1 MANTGI
7 FDNDLI
13 LPGVI
18 TEIVPDYAQD
28 YDTSE
33 FGSTESVTIIGTA
46 FNGPVGKV
54 VPIASPEHAKYI
66 FGDSF
71 DATTRR
77 EASLVAEIYDAWER
91 GCRTIYGIRVSGKE
105 IYNDYHFATETN
117 LKLRV
122 SGIFPSNLNKE
133 VYLNYAANQAEN
145 GDAGVIRVYKPVD
158 RANMKEKIQGLVFNE
173 SEMLVTDIKLAGY
186 GITKDSRLVDVINIV
201 NEIESNNVIRLSIVD
216 ENGADVTASSK
227 EAQSLCLGVMFP
239 GVYVIGRDKV
249 AADVTVKT
257 DIDYVLSGTRKP
269 HTNYKESIWTELIV
283 NSDVN
288 SGYPLFAKASNDL
301 SALLPVAA
309 DINGEWLKPVGVID
323 KIAVKNKVDYEE
335 VELDE
340 FDLYQR
346 LGSGYAQTAHI
357 VALKNSSDD
366 GIRGYKVAVPDSNDV
381 NRVVGINDGIYS
393 MLENHSTN
401 YTVLASANAETKI
414 AGKLPRKDAF
424 RKRKA
429 GVINLEDTSTP
440 VIELTA
446 KINERDFSE
455 AKTVSVEIVS
465 VEEEIDQAEILA
477 KLDTSIKAK
486 RVIAENKAALALSE
500 VDLVSSESKAVVN
513 EKAQKLKLNVRA
525 AAAAA
530 AEASKYA
537 EGTIVVEYNNDNY
550 TVKVVKNGQL
560 EAYTEDGIYLIEKDN
575 ALVLL
580 ESKSKTVSKKNVEE
594 GTSFIATNGTI
605 ANVYTVGASNEIT
618 PVSVLAQLAN
628 EELEEDYTLCYVEDL
643 QTELVVKVFST
654 EAQWMTY
661 GELVDK
667 LNEDTVF
674 SKYFSAIALTPDTEV
689 GEKAEGTGKDKG
701 DIYFDTTMYI
711 PYTTS
716 DNFARHLAQHC
727 VYTSLKTFP
736 THGIIGC
743 AKLNGVNLSTIAD
756 RVNEIL
762 ALDLDLYA
770 KRPNGNNMLN
780 NNNMPHP
787 IGRCISIPFM
797 QYTVTTG
804 NGYNYVSNGAAG
816 YAGMVST
823 LSADKSSTNQPI
835 NLPTLAFELSN
846 YQLSK
851 LTGKG
856 IVTVK
861 KTTNGTVIT
870 DGITMAPVDSAYRRL
885 STSKVINVVDA
896 SLREVIAPYI
906 GSQDNLANRNSMNTA
921 ITSVLNKLKE
931 NLISYYKFKIVSD
944 EASARLGIVK
954 IQYTIIPY
962 NEIKEVRNTVSVQET
977 N

>member
-1 MANTGI
+1 MATTGI

-18 TEIVPDYAQD
+18 TEIIPDYAQD

-54 VPIASPEHAKYI
+54 VPIFSPEHAKYI

-71 DATTRR
+71 DAKTRR
-77 EASLVAEIYDAWER
+77 EANLVPEIYDAWGR
-91 GCRTIYGIRVSGKE
+91 GCRTIYAIRVSGKE
-105 IYNDYHFATETN
+105 IYKDYQFATETK

-122 SGIFPSNLNKE
+122 SGIFPSNENKD
-133 VYLNYAANQAEN
+133 VFLNYAANQSEN
-145 GDAGVIRVYKPVD
+145 SDAGVIRIFKPAD
-158 RANMKEKIQGLVFNE
+158 RANMREKMQGLVLNQ
-173 SEMLVTDIKLAGY
+173 SEMLITDIKLAGY

-201 NEIESNNVIRLSIVD
+201 NGAESNNVLRLAIVD

-227 EAQSLCLGVMFP
+227 EAQSLCVGVMFP
-239 GVYVIGRDKV
+239 GVYTIGRDK
-249 AADVTVKT
+249 AAEGVTVKT
-257 DIDYVLSGTRKP
+257 QVDYVLASKAKP
-269 HTNYKESIWTELIV
+269 HTNYREAIWKELNV

-288 SGYPLFAKASNDL
+288 TEFPLFAKAMNDL
-301 SALLPVAA
+301 SALLPTSA
-309 DINGEWLKPVGVID
+309 DINGEWLKAVGMID
-323 KIAVKNKVDYEE
+323 KIAIKNKVDYEE

-346 LGSGYAQTAHI
+346 LGSGYAQTAQI
-357 VALKNSSDD
+357 VALKGAMDSHV
-366 GIRGYKVAVPDSNDV
+366 RGYKVTVPDSNNV
-381 NRVVGINDGIYS
+381 NRVIGIEDGIYS

-414 AGKLPRKDAF
+414 SGKLPRKDVF
-424 RKRKA
+424 KKRKA
-429 GVINLEDTSTP
+429 GTFKLSDSGVQ
-440 VIELTA
+440 VIEIAT
-446 KINERDFSE
+446 KINEKDFSDSK
-455 AKTVSVEIVS
+455 AVKIVIKSVEQA
-465 VEEEIDQAEILA
+465 IDQAAIL
-477 KLDTSIKAK
+477 KNLDTSIKARRIVGIK
-486 RVIAENKAALALSE
+486 SE
-500 VDLVSSESKAVVN
+500 GES
-513 EKAQKLKLNVRA
+513 A
-525 AAAAA
+525 AA
-530 AEASKYA
+530 KYA
-537 EGTIVVEYNNDNY
+537 EGTLVAVD
-550 TVKVVKNGQL
+550 TSLKKVVKG
-560 EAYTEDGIYLIEKDN
+560 
-575 ALVLL
+575 ALVS
-580 ESKSKTVSKKNVEE
+580 ESVNGYFLADTDDGLKLYNCVE
-594 GTSFIATNGTI
+594 GTLSEHSVREGNTIIATNGQY
-605 ANVYTVGASNEIT
+605 ANVYKENGTAIYEPISTLAEI
-618 PVSVLAQLAN
+618 AN
-628 EELEEDYTLCYVEDL
+628 TELDEDYTLCHVEDL
-643 QTELVVKVFST
+643 ATGLTVNVFST
-654 EAQWMTY
+654 EAQWMTF
-661 GELVDK
+661 GELVDR
-667 LNEDTVF
+667 LNENEVF
-674 SKYFSAIALTPDTEV
+674 AKLFKASALKPDAEV
-689 GEKAEGTGKDKG
+689 GSLVQGTGQDKG
-701 DIYFDTTMYI
+701 KIYFDTTMYV
-711 PYTTS
+711 PYTTT

-787 IGRCISIPFM
+787 IGRAISIPFV

-823 LSADKSSTNQPI
+823 LDADKSSTNQPI

-861 KTTNGTVIT
+861 TTTQGTVVT
-870 DGITMAPVDSAYRRL
+870 DGVTMAPVDSAYRRL
-885 STSKVINVVDA
+885 STTKVINVVDA
-896 SLREVIAPYI
+896 ALREVIEPYI
-906 GSQDNLANRNSMNTA
+906 GSQDNLATRNSLQTA
-921 ITSVLNKLKE
+921 ITSRLNKLKE
-931 NLISYYKFKIVSD
+931 KLISYYKFNIISD
-944 EASARLGIVK
+944 SSAARLGIIKV
-954 IQYTIIPY
+954 QYVVIPY
-962 NEIKEVRNTVSVQET
+962 NEIKEVRNTLSVQES

>member
-1 MANTGI
+1 MATTGI

-18 TEIVPDYAQD
+18 TEIIPDYAQD

-54 VPIASPEHAKYI
+54 VPIFSPEHAKYI

-71 DATTRR
+71 DAKTRR
-77 EASLVAEIYDAWER
+77 EANLVPEIYDAWGR
-91 GCRTIYGIRVSGKE
+91 GCRTIYAIRVSGKE
-105 IYNDYHFATETN
+105 IYKDYQFATETK

-122 SGIFPSNLNKE
+122 SGIFPSNENKD
-133 VYLNYAANQAEN
+133 VFLNYAANQSEN
-145 GDAGVIRVYKPVD
+145 SDAGVIRIFKPAD
-158 RANMKEKIQGLVFNE
+158 RANMREKMQGLVLNQ
-173 SEMLVTDIKLAGY
+173 SEMLITDIKLAGY

-201 NEIESNNVIRLSIVD
+201 NGAESNNVLRLAIVN

-227 EAQSLCLGVMFP
+227 EAQSLCVGVMFP
-239 GVYVIGRDKV
+239 GVYTIGRDK
-249 AADVTVKT
+249 AAEGVTVKT
-257 DIDYVLSGTRKP
+257 QVDYVLASKAKP
-269 HTNYKESIWTELIV
+269 HTNYREAIWKELNV

-288 SGYPLFAKASNDL
+288 TEFPLFAKAINDL
-301 SALLPVAA
+301 SALLPTSA
-309 DINGEWLKPVGVID
+309 DINGEWLKAVGMID
-323 KIAVKNKVDYEE
+323 KIAIKNKVDYEE

-346 LGSGYAQTAHI
+346 LGSGYAQTAQI
-357 VALKNSSDD
+357 VALKGAMD
-366 GIRGYKVAVPDSNDV
+366 GQVRGYKVTVPDSNNV
-381 NRVVGINDGIYS
+381 NRVIGIEDGIYS

-414 AGKLPRKDAF
+414 SGKLPRKDVF
-424 RKRKA
+424 KKREAGTFKLSDSSVEVIEIATKVNEKDFSDSKA
-429 GVINLEDTSTP
+429 VKIVIN
-440 VIELTA
+440 
-446 KINERDFSE
+446 
-455 AKTVSVEIVS
+455 S
-465 VEEEIDQAEILA
+465 VEEAIDQAAIL
-477 KLDTSIKAK
+477 KNLDTSIKARRIVGIK
-486 RVIAENKAALALSE
+486 SE
-500 VDLVSSESKAVVN
+500 GET
-513 EKAQKLKLNVRA
+513 A
-525 AAAAA
+525 AA
-530 AEASKYA
+530 KYA
-537 EGTIVVEYNNDNY
+537 EGTLVAVDG
-550 TVKVVKNGQL
+550 TSLKKVVKGAL
-560 EAYTEDGIYLIEKDN
+560 APESVDGYFLADTDSGLKLYECTQGSLSEHS
-575 ALVLL
+575 A
-580 ESKSKTVSKKNVEE
+580 EE
-594 GTSFIATNGTI
+594 GNAIIATNGQY
-605 ANVYTVGASNEIT
+605 ANVYQRNNSAIYE
-618 PVSVLAQLAN
+618 PVSTLAEIAN
-628 EELEEDYTLCYVEDL
+628 TELDEDYTLCHVEDL
-643 QTELVVKVFST
+643 ATGLTVKVFST
-654 EAQWMTY
+654 EAQWMTF
-661 GELVDK
+661 GELVDR
-667 LNEDTVF
+667 LNENEVF
-674 SKYFSAIALTPDTEV
+674 AKLFKASALKPDVEV
-689 GEKAEGTGKDKG
+689 GSLVQGTGQDKG
-701 DIYFDTTMYI
+701 KIYFDTTMYV
-711 PYTTS
+711 PYTTT

-787 IGRCISIPFM
+787 IGRAISIPFV

-823 LSADKSSTNQPI
+823 LDADKSSTNQPI
-835 NLPTLAFELSN
+835 SLPTLAFELSN

-861 KTTNGTVIT
+861 TTTQGTVVT

-885 STSKVINVVDA
+885 STTKVINVVDA
-896 SLREVIAPYI
+896 ALREVIEPYI
-906 GSQDNLANRNSMNTA
+906 GSQDNLATRNSLQTA
-921 ITSVLNKLKE
+921 ITSRLNKLKE
-931 NLISYYKFKIVSD
+931 KLISYYKFNIISD
-944 EASARLGIVK
+944 SSAARLGIIKV
-954 IQYTIIPY
+954 QYVVIPY
-962 NEIKEVRNTVSVQET
+962 NEIKEVRNTLSVQES

>member
-1 MANTGI
+1 MATTGI

-18 TEIVPDYAQD
+18 TEIIPDYAQD

-54 VPIASPEHAKYI
+54 VPIFSPEHAKYI

-71 DATTRR
+71 DAKTRR
-77 EASLVAEIYDAWER
+77 EANLVPEIYDAWGR
-91 GCRTIYGIRVSGKE
+91 GCRTIYAIRVSGKE
-105 IYNDYHFATETN
+105 IYKDYQFATETK

-122 SGIFPSNLNKE
+122 SGIFPSNENKD
-133 VYLNYAANQAEN
+133 VFLNYAANQSEN
-145 GDAGVIRVYKPVD
+145 SDAGVIRIFKPAD
-158 RANMKEKIQGLVFNE
+158 RANMREKMQGLVLNQ
-173 SEMLVTDIKLAGY
+173 SEMLITDIKLAGY

-201 NEIESNNVIRLSIVD
+201 NGAESNNVLRLAIVD

-227 EAQSLCLGVMFP
+227 EAQSLCVGVMFP
-239 GVYVIGRDKV
+239 GVYTIGRDK
-249 AADVTVKT
+249 AAEGVTVKT
-257 DIDYVLSGTRKP
+257 QVDYVLASKAKP
-269 HTNYKESIWTELIV
+269 HTNYREAIWKELNV

-288 SGYPLFAKASNDL
+288 TEFPLFAKAMNDL
-301 SALLPVAA
+301 SALLPTSA
-309 DINGEWLKPVGVID
+309 DINGEWLKAVGMID
-323 KIAVKNKVDYEE
+323 KIAIKNKVDYEE

-346 LGSGYAQTAHI
+346 LGSGYAQTAQI
-357 VALKNSSDD
+357 VALKGAMDD
-366 GIRGYKVAVPDSNDV
+366 HIRGYKVTVPDSNNV
-381 NRVVGINDGIYS
+381 NRVIGIEDGIYS

-414 AGKLPRKDAF
+414 SGKLPRKDVF
-424 RKRKA
+424 KKREA
-429 GVINLEDTSTP
+429 GTFKLSDSGTE
-440 VIELTA
+440 VIEIAT
-446 KINERDFSE
+446 KINEKDFSDSK
-455 AKTVSVEIVS
+455 AVKIVIKSVEQA
-465 VEEEIDQAEILA
+465 IDQAAIL
-477 KLDTSIKAK
+477 KNLDTSIKARRIVGIK
-486 RVIAENKAALALSE
+486 TEGE
-500 VDLVSSESKAVVN
+500 T
-513 EKAQKLKLNVRA
+513 A
-525 AAAAA
+525 AA
-530 AEASKYA
+530 KYA
-537 EGTIVVEYNNDNY
+537 EGTLVAVNG
-550 TVKVVKNGQL
+550 TSLKKVVKGTL
-560 EAYTEDGIYLIEKDN
+560 TAESVDGYFLADIDGGLKLYKSTQGTLAEHSVKEGN
-575 ALVLL
+575 AI
-580 ESKSKTVSKKNVEE
+580 
-594 GTSFIATNGTI
+594 IATNGQY
-605 ANVYTVGASNEIT
+605 ANVYKENGTAIYEPISTLAEI
-618 PVSVLAQLAN
+618 AN
-628 EELEEDYTLCYVEDL
+628 TELDEDYTLCHVEDL
-643 QTELVVKVFST
+643 ATGLTVNVFST
-654 EAQWMTY
+654 EAQWMTF

-667 LNEDTVF
+667 LNENEVF
-674 SKYFSAIALTPDTEV
+674 AKLFKASALKPDTEV
-689 GEKAEGTGKDKG
+689 GSLVQGTGQDKG
-701 DIYFDTTMYI
+701 EIYFDTTMYV
-711 PYTTS
+711 PYTTT

-787 IGRCISIPFM
+787 IGRAISIPFV

-823 LSADKSSTNQPI
+823 LDADKSSTNQPI

-861 KTTNGTVIT
+861 TTTQGTVVT
-870 DGITMAPVDSAYRRL
+870 DGVTMAPVDSAYRRL
-885 STSKVINVVDA
+885 STTKVINVVDA
-896 SLREVIAPYI
+896 ALREVIEPYI
-906 GSQDNLANRNSMNTA
+906 GSQDNLATRNSLQTA
-921 ITSVLNKLKE
+921 ITSRLNKLKE
-931 NLISYYKFKIVSD
+931 KLISYYKFNIISD
-944 EASARLGIVK
+944 SSAARLGIIKV
-954 IQYTIIPY
+954 QYVVIPY
-962 NEIKEVRNTVSVQET
+962 NEIKEVRNTLSVQES

>member
-257 DIDYVLSGTRKP
+257 DIGYVLSETRKP
-269 HTNYKESIWTELIV
+269 HTNYKESVWTELIV

-357 VALKNSSDD
+357 VALKSSSDD

-414 AGKLPRKDAF
+414 SGKLPRKDVF
-424 RKRKA
+424 KKREA
-429 GVINLEDTSTP
+429 GTFKLSDSDVE
-440 VIELTA
+440 VIEITT
-446 KINERDFSE
+446 KINEKDFSDSK
-455 AKTVSVEIVS
+455 AVKIVIKSVEADDA
-465 VEEEIDQAEILA
+465 IDQAAIL
-477 KLDTSIKAK
+477 KNLDTSIKARRIVGIK
-486 RVIAENKAALALSE
+486 SDGET
-500 VDLVSSESKAVVN
+500 
-513 EKAQKLKLNVRA
+513 A
-525 AAAAA
+525 AA
-530 AEASKYA
+530 KYA
-537 EGTIVVEYNNDNY
+537 EGTLVAVDG
-550 TVKVVKNGQL
+550 TSLKKVVKG
-560 EAYTEDGIYLIEKDN
+560 
-575 ALVLL
+575 ALVS
-580 ESKSKTVSKKNVEE
+580 ESVDGYFLADIDDGLKLYKCNQGTLSEHSAEE
-594 GTSFIATNGTI
+594 GNAIIATNGQY
-605 ANVYTVGASNEIT
+605 ANVYQRNGSEIYEPIST
-618 PVSVLAQLAN
+618 LAEIAN
-628 EELEEDYTLCYVEDL
+628 TELDEDYTLCHVEDL
-643 QTELVVKVFST
+643 ATGLTVKVFST
-654 EAQWMTY
+654 EAQWMTF
-661 GELVDK
+661 GELVDR
-667 LNEDTVF
+667 LNENEVF
-674 SKYFSAIALTPDTEV
+674 AKLFKASALKPDTEV
-689 GEKAEGTGKDKG
+689 GSLVQGTGQDKG
-701 DIYFDTTMYI
+701 KIYFDTTMYV
-711 PYTTS
+711 PYTTT

-770 KRPNGNNMLN
+770 KRSNGNNMLN

-861 KTTNGTVIT
+861 NTTNGTVIT

-885 STSKVINVVDA
+885 TTSKVINVVDA

-962 NEIKEVRNTVSVQET
+962 NEIKEVRNTLSVQET

>member
-1 MANTGI
+1 MATTGI

-18 TEIVPDYAQD
+18 TEIIPDYAQD

-54 VPIASPEHAKYI
+54 VPIFSPEHAKYI

-71 DATTRR
+71 DAKTRR
-77 EASLVAEIYDAWER
+77 EANLVPEIYDAWGR
-91 GCRTIYGIRVSGKE
+91 GCRTIYAIRVSGKE
-105 IYNDYHFATETN
+105 IYKDYQFATETK

-122 SGIFPSNLNKE
+122 SGIFPSNENKD
-133 VYLNYAANQAEN
+133 VFLNYAANQSEN
-145 GDAGVIRVYKPVD
+145 SDAGVIRIFKPAD
-158 RANMKEKIQGLVFNE
+158 RANMREKMQGLVLNQ
-173 SEMLVTDIKLAGY
+173 SEMLITDIKLAGY

-201 NEIESNNVIRLSIVD
+201 NGAESNNVLRLAIVD

-227 EAQSLCLGVMFP
+227 EAQSLCVGVMFP
-239 GVYVIGRDKV
+239 GVYTIGRDK
-249 AADVTVKT
+249 AAEGVTVKT
-257 DIDYVLSGTRKP
+257 QVDYVLASKAKP
-269 HTNYKESIWTELIV
+269 HTNYREAIWKELNV

-288 SGYPLFAKASNDL
+288 TEFPLFAKAINDL
-301 SALLPVAA
+301 SALLPTSA
-309 DINGEWLKPVGVID
+309 DINGEWLKAVGMID
-323 KIAVKNKVDYEE
+323 KIAIKNKIDYEE

-346 LGSGYAQTAHI
+346 LGSGYAQTAQI
-357 VALKNSSDD
+357 VALKGAMDSHV
-366 GIRGYKVAVPDSNDV
+366 RGYKVTVPDSNNV
-381 NRVVGINDGIYS
+381 NRVIGIEDGIYS

-414 AGKLPRKDAF
+414 SGKLPRKDVF
-424 RKRKA
+424 KKRKA
-429 GVINLEDTSTP
+429 GTFKLSDNSVE
-440 VIELTA
+440 VIEIAT
-446 KINERDFSE
+446 KINEKDFSDSK
-455 AKTVSVEIVS
+455 AVKIVIKSVEQA
-465 VEEEIDQAEILA
+465 IDQAAIL
-477 KLDTSIKAK
+477 KNLDTSIKARRIVGIK
-486 RVIAENKAALALSE
+486 SE
-500 VDLVSSESKAVVN
+500 GES
-513 EKAQKLKLNVRA
+513 A
-525 AAAAA
+525 AA
-530 AEASKYA
+530 KYA
-537 EGTIVVEYNNDNY
+537 EGTLVAVD
-550 TVKVVKNGQL
+550 TSLKKVVKG
-560 EAYTEDGIYLIEKDN
+560 
-575 ALVLL
+575 ALVS
-580 ESKSKTVSKKNVEE
+580 ESVNGYFLADTDDGLKLYNCVE
-594 GTSFIATNGTI
+594 GTLSEHSVREGNAIIATNGQY
-605 ANVYTVGASNEIT
+605 ANVYQENGTAIYEPISTLAEI
-618 PVSVLAQLAN
+618 AN
-628 EELEEDYTLCYVEDL
+628 TELDEDYTLCHVEDL
-643 QTELVVKVFST
+643 ATGLTVNIFST
-654 EAQWMTY
+654 EAQWMTF
-661 GELVDK
+661 GELVDR
-667 LNEDTVF
+667 LNENEVF
-674 SKYFSAIALTPDTEV
+674 AKLFKASALKPDVEV
-689 GEKAEGTGKDKG
+689 GSLVQGTGQDKG
-701 DIYFDTTMYI
+701 EIYFDTTMYV
-711 PYTTS
+711 PYTTT

-787 IGRCISIPFM
+787 IGRAISIPFV

-823 LSADKSSTNQPI
+823 LDADKSSTNQPI

-861 KTTNGTVIT
+861 TTTQGTVVT
-870 DGITMAPVDSAYRRL
+870 DGVTMAPVDSAYRRL
-885 STSKVINVVDA
+885 STTKVINVVDA
-896 SLREVIAPYI
+896 ALREVIEPYI
-906 GSQDNLANRNSMNTA
+906 GSQDNLATRNSLQTA
-921 ITSVLNKLKE
+921 ITSRLNKLKE
-931 NLISYYKFKIVSD
+931 KLISYYKFNIISD
-944 EASARLGIVK
+944 SSAARLGIIKV
-954 IQYTIIPY
+954 QYVVIPY
-962 NEIKEVRNTVSVQET
+962 NEIKEVRNTLSVQES

>member
-1 MANTGI
+1 MATTGI

-18 TEIVPDYAQD
+18 TEIIPDYAQD

-54 VPIASPEHAKYI
+54 VPIFSPEHAKYI

-71 DATTRR
+71 DAKTRR
-77 EASLVAEIYDAWER
+77 EANLVPEIYDAWGR
-91 GCRTIYGIRVSGKE
+91 GCRTIYAIRVSGKE
-105 IYNDYHFATETN
+105 IYKDYQFATETK

-122 SGIFPSNLNKE
+122 SGIFPSNENKD
-133 VYLNYAANQAEN
+133 VFLNYAANQSEN
-145 GDAGVIRVYKPVD
+145 SDAGVIRIFKPAD
-158 RANMKEKIQGLVFNE
+158 RANMREKMQGLVLNQ
-173 SEMLVTDIKLAGY
+173 SEMLITDIKLAGY

-201 NEIESNNVIRLSIVD
+201 NGAESNNVLRLAIVD

-227 EAQSLCLGVMFP
+227 EAQSLCVGVMFP
-239 GVYVIGRDKV
+239 GVYTIGRDK
-249 AADVTVKT
+249 AAEGVTVKT
-257 DIDYVLSGTRKP
+257 QVDYVLASKAKP
-269 HTNYKESIWTELIV
+269 HTNYREAIWKELNV

-288 SGYPLFAKASNDL
+288 TEFPLFAKAINDL
-301 SALLPVAA
+301 SALLPTSA
-309 DINGEWLKPVGVID
+309 DINGEWLKAVGMID
-323 KIAVKNKVDYEE
+323 KIAIKNKIDYEE

-346 LGSGYAQTAHI
+346 LGSGYAQTAQI
-357 VALKNSSDD
+357 VALKGAMDD
-366 GIRGYKVAVPDSNDV
+366 HIRGYKVTVPDSNNV
-381 NRVVGINDGIYS
+381 NRVIGIEDGIYS

-414 AGKLPRKDAF
+414 SGKLPRKDVF
-424 RKRKA
+424 KKRKA
-429 GVINLEDTSTP
+429 GTFKLSDSGVQ
-440 VIELTA
+440 VIEIAT
-446 KINERDFSE
+446 KINEKDFSDS
-455 AKTVSVEIVS
+455 KTVKIVIKSVEQA
-465 VEEEIDQAEILA
+465 IDQAAIL
-477 KLDTSIKAK
+477 KNLDTSIKARRIVGIK
-486 RVIAENKAALALSE
+486 SE
-500 VDLVSSESKAVVN
+500 GES
-513 EKAQKLKLNVRA
+513 A
-525 AAAAA
+525 AA
-530 AEASKYA
+530 KYA
-537 EGTIVVEYNNDNY
+537 EGTLVAVD
-550 TVKVVKNGQL
+550 TSLKKVVKG
-560 EAYTEDGIYLIEKDN
+560 
-575 ALVLL
+575 ALVS
-580 ESKSKTVSKKNVEE
+580 ESVNGYFLADTDDGLKLYNCVE
-594 GTSFIATNGTI
+594 GTLSEHSVREGNTIIATNGQY
-605 ANVYTVGASNEIT
+605 ANVYKENGTAIYEPISTLAEI
-618 PVSVLAQLAN
+618 AN
-628 EELEEDYTLCYVEDL
+628 TELDEDYTLCHVEDL
-643 QTELVVKVFST
+643 ATGLTVNIFST
-654 EAQWMTY
+654 EAQWMTF
-661 GELVDK
+661 GELVDR
-667 LNEDTVF
+667 LNENEVF
-674 SKYFSAIALTPDTEV
+674 AKLFKASALKPDTEV
-689 GEKAEGTGKDKG
+689 GSLVQGTGQDKG
-701 DIYFDTTMYI
+701 EIYFDTTMYV
-711 PYTTS
+711 PYTTT

-787 IGRCISIPFM
+787 IGRAISIPFV

-823 LSADKSSTNQPI
+823 LDADKSSTNQPI

-861 KTTNGTVIT
+861 TTTQGTVVT
-870 DGITMAPVDSAYRRL
+870 DGVTMAPVDSAYRRL
-885 STSKVINVVDA
+885 STTKVINVVDA
-896 SLREVIAPYI
+896 ALREVIEPYI
-906 GSQDNLANRNSMNTA
+906 GSQDNLATRNSLQTA
-921 ITSVLNKLKE
+921 ITSRLNKLKE
-931 NLISYYKFKIVSD
+931 KLISYYKFNIISD
-944 EASARLGIVK
+944 SSAARLGIIKV
-954 IQYTIIPY
+954 QYVVIPY
-962 NEIKEVRNTVSVQET
+962 NEIKEVRNTLSVQES

>member
-145 GDAGVIRVYKPVD
+145 GDAGVIRIYKPVD

-239 GVYVIGRDKV
+239 GVYAIGRDKV
-249 AADVTVKT
+249 AADVKVKT
-257 DIDYVLSGTRKP
+257 DINYVLSGTRKP
-269 HTNYKESIWTELIV
+269 HTNYKESVWTELIV

-414 AGKLPRKDAF
+414 SGKLPRKDVF
-424 RKRKA
+424 KKRKA
-429 GVINLEDTSTP
+429 GTFKLSDTGTE
-440 VIELTA
+440 VIEIAT
-446 KINERDFSE
+446 KINEKDFSDS
-455 AKTVSVEIVS
+455 KNVKIVINSVEADDA
-465 VEEEIDQAEILA
+465 IDQAAIL
-477 KLDTSIKAK
+477 KSLDTSIKARRIVGIK
-486 RVIAENKAALALSE
+486 SDGEDTAA
-500 VDLVSSESKAVVN
+500 
-513 EKAQKLKLNVRA
+513 
-525 AAAAA
+525 
-530 AEASKYA
+530 KYA
-537 EGTIVVEYNNDNY
+537 EGTLVAVDG
-550 TVKVVKNGQL
+550 TSLKKVVKGAL
-560 EAYTEDGIYLIEKDN
+560 APESVDGYFLADKDDELKLYKCN
-575 ALVLL
+575 QGTLS
-580 ESKSKTVSKKNVEE
+580 EHSTEE
-594 GTSFIATNGTI
+594 GNAIIATNGQY
-605 ANVYTVGASNEIT
+605 ANVYQRNGSAIYEPISTLAEI
-618 PVSVLAQLAN
+618 AN
-628 EELEEDYTLCYVEDL
+628 TELDEDYTLCHVEDL
-643 QTELVVKVFST
+643 ATGLTVKVFST
-654 EAQWMTY
+654 EAQWMTF

-667 LNEDTVF
+667 LNENEVF
-674 SKYFSAIALTPDTEV
+674 AKLFKASALKPDTEV
-689 GEKAEGTGKDKG
+689 GSLVQGTGQDKG
-701 DIYFDTTMYI
+701 EIYFDTTMYV
-711 PYTTS
+711 PYTTT

-770 KRPNGNNMLN
+770 KRSNGNNMLN

-835 NLPTLAFELSN
+835 SLPTLAFELSN

-885 STSKVINVVDA
+885 TTSKVINVVDA

-962 NEIKEVRNTVSVQET
+962 NEIKEVRNTLSVQET

>member
-1 MANTGI
+1 
-7 FDNDLI
+7 
-13 LPGVI
+13 
-18 TEIVPDYAQD
+18 
-28 YDTSE
+28 
-33 FGSTESVTIIGTA
+33 
-46 FNGPVGKV
+46 
-54 VPIASPEHAKYI
+54 
-66 FGDSF
+66 
-71 DATTRR
+71 
-77 EASLVAEIYDAWER
+77 
-91 GCRTIYGIRVSGKE
+91 
-105 IYNDYHFATETN
+105 
-117 LKLRV
+117 
-122 SGIFPSNLNKE
+122 
-133 VYLNYAANQAEN
+133 
-145 GDAGVIRVYKPVD
+145 
-158 RANMKEKIQGLVFNE
+158 
-173 SEMLVTDIKLAGY
+173 
-186 GITKDSRLVDVINIV
+186 
-201 NEIESNNVIRLSIVD
+201 
-216 ENGADVTASSK
+216 
-227 EAQSLCLGVMFP
+227 
-239 GVYVIGRDKV
+239 
-249 AADVTVKT
+249 
-257 DIDYVLSGTRKP
+257 
-269 HTNYKESIWTELIV
+269 
-283 NSDVN
+283 
-288 SGYPLFAKASNDL
+288 
-301 SALLPVAA
+301 
-309 DINGEWLKPVGVID
+309 
-323 KIAVKNKVDYEE
+323 
-335 VELDE
+335 
-340 FDLYQR
+340 
-346 LGSGYAQTAHI
+346 
-357 VALKNSSDD
+357 
-366 GIRGYKVAVPDSNDV
+366 
-381 NRVVGINDGIYS
+381 

-414 AGKLPRKDAF
+414 TGKLPRKDAF

-446 KINERDFSE
+446 KINEKDFSE
-455 AKTVSVEIVS
+455 AKSVSVEIVS
-465 VEEEIDQAEILA
+465 VEEGIDQAKILA

-500 VDLVSSESKAVVN
+500 VDLVSSEGEAVVN
-513 EKAQKLKLNVRA
+513 EKAQKLKFNVR
-525 AAAAA
+525 AA

-537 EGTIVVEYNNDNY
+537 EGTVVVEYTGETY

-560 EAYTEDGIYLIEKDN
+560 EAYTEDGVYLIERDN

-580 ESKSKTVSKKNVEE
+580 ESKSKTVSKKEVVE

-605 ANVYTVGASNEIT
+605 ANVYTVGASNEIK
-618 PVSVLAQLAN
+618 PVSVLGQLAN

-643 QTELVVKVFST
+643 QTGLTVKVFST

-667 LNEDTVF
+667 LNEDVVF
-674 SKYFSAIALTPDTEV
+674 SKYFNAIALTPDTEV
-689 GEKAEGTGKDKG
+689 GEKAEGSGEDKG

-756 RVNEIL
+756 RVNQIL

-770 KRPNGNNMLN
+770 KRSNGNNMLN

-816 YAGMVST
+816 YAGMAST

-835 NLPTLAFELSN
+835 SLPTLAFELSN

-861 KTTNGTVIT
+861 NTTNGTVIT

-921 ITSVLNKLKE
+921 ITSILNKLKE

-962 NEIKEVRNTVSVQET
+962 NEIKEVRNTLSVQET

>member
-1 MANTGI
+1 
-7 FDNDLI
+7 
-13 LPGVI
+13 
-18 TEIVPDYAQD
+18 
-28 YDTSE
+28 
-33 FGSTESVTIIGTA
+33 
-46 FNGPVGKV
+46 
-54 VPIASPEHAKYI
+54 
-66 FGDSF
+66 
-71 DATTRR
+71 
-77 EASLVAEIYDAWER
+77 
-91 GCRTIYGIRVSGKE
+91 
-105 IYNDYHFATETN
+105 
-117 LKLRV
+117 
-122 SGIFPSNLNKE
+122 
-133 VYLNYAANQAEN
+133 
-145 GDAGVIRVYKPVD
+145 
-158 RANMKEKIQGLVFNE
+158 
-173 SEMLVTDIKLAGY
+173 
-186 GITKDSRLVDVINIV
+186 
-201 NEIESNNVIRLSIVD
+201 
-216 ENGADVTASSK
+216 
-227 EAQSLCLGVMFP
+227 
-239 GVYVIGRDKV
+239 
-249 AADVTVKT
+249 
-257 DIDYVLSGTRKP
+257 
-269 HTNYKESIWTELIV
+269 
-283 NSDVN
+283 
-288 SGYPLFAKASNDL
+288 
-301 SALLPVAA
+301 
-309 DINGEWLKPVGVID
+309 
-323 KIAVKNKVDYEE
+323 
-335 VELDE
+335 
-340 FDLYQR
+340 
-346 LGSGYAQTAHI
+346 
-357 VALKNSSDD
+357 
-366 GIRGYKVAVPDSNDV
+366 
-381 NRVVGINDGIYS
+381 

-414 AGKLPRKDAF
+414 TGKLPRKDAF

-446 KINERDFSE
+446 KINEKDFSE
-455 AKTVSVEIVS
+455 AKSVSVEIVS
-465 VEEEIDQAEILA
+465 VEEGIDQAKILA

-500 VDLVSSESKAVVN
+500 VDLVSSEGEAVVN
-513 EKAQKLKLNVRA
+513 EKAQKLKFNVR
-525 AAAAA
+525 AA

-537 EGTIVVEYNNDNY
+537 EGTIVVEYNDNTY
-550 TVKVVKNGQL
+550 AVKIVKNGQL
-560 EAYTEDGIYLIEKDN
+560 EAYTEDGVYLIEKAG

-580 ESKSKTVSKKNVEE
+580 ESKSKTVSKKNLGE

-605 ANVYTVGASNEIT
+605 ANVYTVGASNEIK
-618 PVSVLAQLAN
+618 PVSVLGQLAN

-643 QTELVVKVFST
+643 QTGLTVKVFST

-667 LNEDTVF
+667 LNEDVVF
-674 SKYFSAIALTPDTEV
+674 SKYFNAIALTPDTEV
-689 GEKAEGTGKDKG
+689 GAKAEGSGEDKG

-756 RVNEIL
+756 RVNQIL

-770 KRPNGNNMLN
+770 KRSNGNNMLN

-816 YAGMVST
+816 YAGMTST

-835 NLPTLAFELSN
+835 SLPTLAFELSN

-861 KTTNGTVIT
+861 NTTNGTVIT

-921 ITSVLNKLKE
+921 ITSILNKLKE

-962 NEIKEVRNTVSVQET
+962 NEIKEVRNTLSVQET

>member
-1 MANTGI
+1 MATTGI

-18 TEIVPDYAQD
+18 TEIIPDYAQD

-54 VPIASPEHAKYI
+54 VPIFSPEHAKYI

-71 DATTRR
+71 DAKTRR
-77 EASLVAEIYDAWER
+77 EANLVPEIYDAWGR
-91 GCRTIYGIRVSGKE
+91 GCRTIYAIRVSGKE
-105 IYNDYHFATETN
+105 IYKDYQFATETK

-122 SGIFPSNLNKE
+122 SGIFPSNENKD
-133 VYLNYAANQAEN
+133 VFLNYAANQSEN
-145 GDAGVIRVYKPVD
+145 SDAGVIRIFKPAD
-158 RANMKEKIQGLVFNE
+158 RANMREKMQGLVLNQ
-173 SEMLVTDIKLAGY
+173 SEMLITDIKLAGY

-201 NEIESNNVIRLSIVD
+201 NGAESNNVLRLAIVD

-227 EAQSLCLGVMFP
+227 EAQSLCVGVMFP
-239 GVYVIGRDKV
+239 GVYTIGRDK
-249 AADVTVKT
+249 AAEGVTVKT
-257 DIDYVLSGTRKP
+257 QVDYVLTSKAKP
-269 HTNYKESIWTELIV
+269 HTNYREAIWKELNV

-288 SGYPLFAKASNDL
+288 TEFPLFAKAMNDL
-301 SALLPVAA
+301 SALLPTSA
-309 DINGEWLKPVGVID
+309 DINGEWLKAVGMID
-323 KIAVKNKVDYEE
+323 KIAIKNKIDYEE

-346 LGSGYAQTAHI
+346 LGSGYAQTAQI
-357 VALKNSSDD
+357 VALKGAMDD
-366 GIRGYKVAVPDSNDV
+366 QVRGYKVTVPDSNNV
-381 NRVVGINDGIYS
+381 NRVIGIEDGIYS

-414 AGKLPRKDAF
+414 SGKLPRKDVF
-424 RKRKA
+424 KKREA
-429 GVINLEDTSTP
+429 GTFKLSDNSVE
-440 VIELTA
+440 VIEIAT
-446 KINERDFSE
+446 KINEKDFSDSK
-455 AKTVSVEIVS
+455 AVKIVIKSVET
-465 VEEEIDQAEILA
+465 ENAIDQAAIL
-477 KLDTSIKAK
+477 KNLDTSIKARRIIGIK
-486 RVIAENKAALALSE
+486 TDGETAAAKHPEGTLVAVDGTSLKKVVKGALVSESVDGYFLADTDGGLKLYKCTQGALSE
-500 VDLVSSESKAVVN
+500 HSA
-513 EKAQKLKLNVRA
+513 
-525 AAAAA
+525 
-530 AEASKYA
+530 
-537 EGTIVVEYNNDNY
+537 
-550 TVKVVKNGQL
+550 
-560 EAYTEDGIYLIEKDN
+560 
-575 ALVLL
+575 
-580 ESKSKTVSKKNVEE
+580 EE
-594 GTSFIATNGTI
+594 GNAIIATNGQY
-605 ANVYTVGASNEIT
+605 ANVYKENGSEIYEPIST
-618 PVSVLAQLAN
+618 LAEIAN
-628 EELEEDYTLCYVEDL
+628 TELDEDYTLCHVEDL
-643 QTELVVKVFST
+643 ATGLTVNIFST
-654 EAQWMTY
+654 EAQWMTF
-661 GELVDK
+661 GELVDR
-667 LNEDTVF
+667 LNENEVF
-674 SKYFSAIALTPDTEV
+674 AKLFKASALKPDTEV
-689 GEKAEGTGKDKG
+689 GTLVQGTGQDKG
-701 DIYFDTTMYI
+701 KTYFDTTMYV
-711 PYTTS
+711 PYTTT

-787 IGRCISIPFM
+787 IGRAISIPFV

-823 LSADKSSTNQPI
+823 LDADKSSTNQPI

-861 KTTNGTVIT
+861 TTTQGTVVT
-870 DGITMAPVDSAYRRL
+870 DGVTMAPVDSAYRRL
-885 STSKVINVVDA
+885 STTKVINVVDA
-896 SLREVIAPYI
+896 ALREVIEPYI
-906 GSQDNLANRNSMNTA
+906 GSQDNLATRNSLQTA
-921 ITSVLNKLKE
+921 ITSRLNKLKE
-931 NLISYYKFKIVSD
+931 KLISYYKFNIISD
-944 EASARLGIVK
+944 SSAARLGIIKV
-954 IQYTIIPY
+954 QYVVIPY
-962 NEIKEVRNTVSVQET
+962 NEIKEVRNTLSVQES

>member
-1 MANTGI
+1 MATTGI

-18 TEIVPDYAQD
+18 TEIIPDYAQD

-54 VPIASPEHAKYI
+54 VPIFSPEHAKYI

-71 DATTRR
+71 DAKTRR
-77 EASLVAEIYDAWER
+77 EANLVPEIYDAWGR
-91 GCRTIYGIRVSGKE
+91 GCRTIYAIRVSGKE
-105 IYNDYHFATETN
+105 IYKDYQFATETK

-122 SGIFPSNLNKE
+122 SGIFPSNENKD
-133 VYLNYAANQAEN
+133 VFLNYAANQSEN
-145 GDAGVIRVYKPVD
+145 SDAGVIRIFKPAD
-158 RANMKEKIQGLVFNE
+158 RANMREKMQGLVLNQ
-173 SEMLVTDIKLAGY
+173 SEMLITDIKLAGY

-201 NEIESNNVIRLSIVD
+201 NGAESNNVLRLAIVD

-227 EAQSLCLGVMFP
+227 EAQSLCVGVMFP
-239 GVYVIGRDKV
+239 GVYTIGRDK
-249 AADVTVKT
+249 AAEGVTVKT
-257 DIDYVLSGTRKP
+257 QVDYVLASKAKP
-269 HTNYKESIWTELIV
+269 HTNYREAIWKELNV

-288 SGYPLFAKASNDL
+288 TEFPLFAKAMNDL
-301 SALLPVAA
+301 SALLPTSA
-309 DINGEWLKPVGVID
+309 DINGEWLKAVGMID
-323 KIAVKNKVDYEE
+323 KIAIKNKIDYEE

-346 LGSGYAQTAHI
+346 LGSGYAQTAQI
-357 VALKNSSDD
+357 VALKGAMDD
-366 GIRGYKVAVPDSNDV
+366 HIRGYKVTVPDSNNV
-381 NRVVGINDGIYS
+381 NRVIGIEDGIYS

-414 AGKLPRKDAF
+414 SGKLPRKDVF
-424 RKRKA
+424 KKREA
-429 GVINLEDTSTP
+429 GTFKLSDSDVQ
-440 VIELTA
+440 VIEIAT
-446 KINERDFSE
+446 KINEKDFSNSK
-455 AKTVSVEIVS
+455 AVKIVIKSVET
-465 VEEEIDQAEILA
+465 ENAIDQAAIL
-477 KLDTSIKAK
+477 KNLDTSIKARRIIGIK
-486 RVIAENKAALALSE
+486 TDGET
-500 VDLVSSESKAVVN
+500 
-513 EKAQKLKLNVRA
+513 A
-525 AAAAA
+525 AA
-530 AEASKYA
+530 KHP
-537 EGTIVVEYNNDNY
+537 EGTLVAVNG
-550 TVKVVKNGQL
+550 TSLKKVVKGTL
-560 EAYTEDGIYLIEKDN
+560 TPESVDGYFLADIDGGLKLYKSTQGTLAEHSVKEGN
-575 ALVLL
+575 AI
-580 ESKSKTVSKKNVEE
+580 
-594 GTSFIATNGTI
+594 IATNGQY
-605 ANVYTVGASNEIT
+605 ANVYKENGTAIYEPISTLAEI
-618 PVSVLAQLAN
+618 AN
-628 EELEEDYTLCYVEDL
+628 TELDEDYTLCHVEDL
-643 QTELVVKVFST
+643 ATGLTVNVFST
-654 EAQWMTY
+654 EAQWMTF
-661 GELVDK
+661 GELVDR
-667 LNEDTVF
+667 LNENEVF
-674 SKYFSAIALTPDTEV
+674 AKLFKASALKPDVEV
-689 GEKAEGTGKDKG
+689 GSLVQGTGQDKG
-701 DIYFDTTMYI
+701 KIYFDTTMYV
-711 PYTTS
+711 PYTTT

-787 IGRCISIPFM
+787 IGRAISIPFV

-823 LSADKSSTNQPI
+823 LDADKSSTNQPI

-861 KTTNGTVIT
+861 TTTQGTVVT

-885 STSKVINVVDA
+885 STTKVINVVDA
-896 SLREVIAPYI
+896 ALREVIEPYI
-906 GSQDNLANRNSMNTA
+906 GSQDNLATRNSLQTA
-921 ITSVLNKLKE
+921 ITSRLNKLKE
-931 NLISYYKFKIVSD
+931 KLISYYKFNIISD
-944 EASARLGIVK
+944 SSAARLGIIKV
-954 IQYTIIPY
+954 QYVVIPY
-962 NEIKEVRNTVSVQET
+962 NEIKEVRNTLSVQES

>member
-1 MANTGI
+1 MATTGI

-18 TEIVPDYAQD
+18 TEIIPDYAQD

-54 VPIASPEHAKYI
+54 VPIFSPEHAKYI

-71 DATTRR
+71 DAKTRR
-77 EASLVAEIYDAWER
+77 EANLVPEIYDAWGR
-91 GCRTIYGIRVSGKE
+91 GCRTIYAIRVSGKE
-105 IYNDYHFATETN
+105 IYKDYQFATETK

-122 SGIFPSNLNKE
+122 SGIFPSNENKD
-133 VYLNYAANQAEN
+133 VFLNYAANQSEN
-145 GDAGVIRVYKPVD
+145 SDAGVIRIFKPAD
-158 RANMKEKIQGLVFNE
+158 RANMREKMQGLVLNQ
-173 SEMLVTDIKLAGY
+173 SEMLITDIKLAGY

-201 NEIESNNVIRLSIVD
+201 NGAESNNVLRLAIVD

-227 EAQSLCLGVMFP
+227 EAQSLCVGVMFP
-239 GVYVIGRDKV
+239 GVYTIGRDK
-249 AADVTVKT
+249 AAEGVTVKT
-257 DIDYVLSGTRKP
+257 QVDYVLASKAKP
-269 HTNYKESIWTELIV
+269 HTNYREAIWKELNV

-288 SGYPLFAKASNDL
+288 TEFPLFAKAMNDL
-301 SALLPVAA
+301 SALLPTSA
-309 DINGEWLKPVGVID
+309 DINGEWLKAVGMID
-323 KIAVKNKVDYEE
+323 KIAIKNKIDYEE

-346 LGSGYAQTAHI
+346 LGSGYAQTAQI
-357 VALKNSSDD
+357 VALKGAMDSHV
-366 GIRGYKVAVPDSNDV
+366 RGYKVTVPDSNNV
-381 NRVVGINDGIYS
+381 NRVIGIEDGIYS

-414 AGKLPRKDAF
+414 SGKLPRKDVF
-424 RKRKA
+424 KKREA
-429 GVINLEDTSTP
+429 GTFKLSDSGAE
-440 VIELTA
+440 VIEIAT
-446 KINERDFSE
+446 KINEKDFSDSK
-455 AKTVSVEIVS
+455 AVKIVIKSVEQA
-465 VEEEIDQAEILA
+465 IDQAAIL
-477 KLDTSIKAK
+477 KNLDTSIKARRIVGIK
-486 RVIAENKAALALSE
+486 TEGE
-500 VDLVSSESKAVVN
+500 T
-513 EKAQKLKLNVRA
+513 A
-525 AAAAA
+525 AA
-530 AEASKYA
+530 KHP
-537 EGTIVVEYNNDNY
+537 EGTLVAVNG
-550 TVKVVKNGQL
+550 TSLKKVVKGTL
-560 EAYTEDGIYLIEKDN
+560 TPESVDGYFLADIDGGLKLYKSTQGTLAEHSVKEGN
-575 ALVLL
+575 AI
-580 ESKSKTVSKKNVEE
+580 
-594 GTSFIATNGTI
+594 IATNGQY
-605 ANVYTVGASNEIT
+605 ANVYKENGSAIYEPISTLAEI
-618 PVSVLAQLAN
+618 AN
-628 EELEEDYTLCYVEDL
+628 TELDEDYTLCHVEDL
-643 QTELVVKVFST
+643 ATGLTVNIFST
-654 EAQWMTY
+654 EAQWMTF
-661 GELVDK
+661 GELVDR
-667 LNEDTVF
+667 LNENEVF
-674 SKYFSAIALTPDTEV
+674 AKLFKASALKPDTEV
-689 GEKAEGTGKDKG
+689 GSLVQGTGQDKG
-701 DIYFDTTMYI
+701 KTYFDTTMYV
-711 PYTTS
+711 PYTTT

-787 IGRCISIPFM
+787 IGRAISIPFV

-823 LSADKSSTNQPI
+823 LDADKSSTNQPI

-861 KTTNGTVIT
+861 TTTQGTVVT
-870 DGITMAPVDSAYRRL
+870 DGVTMAPVDSAYRRL
-885 STSKVINVVDA
+885 STTKVINVVDA
-896 SLREVIAPYI
+896 ALREVIEPYI
-906 GSQDNLANRNSMNTA
+906 GSQDNLATRNSLQTA
-921 ITSVLNKLKE
+921 ITSRLNKLKE
-931 NLISYYKFKIVSD
+931 KLISYYKFNIISD
-944 EASARLGIVK
+944 SSAARLGIIKV
-954 IQYTIIPY
+954 QYVVIPY
-962 NEIKEVRNTVSVQET
+962 NEIKEVRNTLSVQES

>member
-1 MANTGI
+1 MATTGI

-18 TEIVPDYAQD
+18 TEIIPDYAQD

-54 VPIASPEHAKYI
+54 VPIFSPEHAKYI

-71 DATTRR
+71 DAKTRR
-77 EASLVAEIYDAWER
+77 EANLVPEIYDAWGR
-91 GCRTIYGIRVSGKE
+91 GCRTIYAIRVSGKE
-105 IYNDYHFATETN
+105 IYKDYQFATETK

-122 SGIFPSNLNKE
+122 SGIFPSNENKD
-133 VYLNYAANQAEN
+133 VFLNYAANQSEN
-145 GDAGVIRVYKPVD
+145 SDAGVIRIFKPAD
-158 RANMKEKIQGLVFNE
+158 RANMREKMQGLVLNQ
-173 SEMLVTDIKLAGY
+173 SEMLITDIKLAGY

-201 NEIESNNVIRLSIVD
+201 NGAESNNVLRLAIVD

-227 EAQSLCLGVMFP
+227 EAQSLCVGVMFP
-239 GVYVIGRDKV
+239 GVYTIGRDK
-249 AADVTVKT
+249 AAEGVTVKT
-257 DIDYVLSGTRKP
+257 QVDYVLASKAKP
-269 HTNYKESIWTELIV
+269 HTNYREAIWKELNV

-288 SGYPLFAKASNDL
+288 TEFPLFAKAMNDL
-301 SALLPVAA
+301 SALLPTSA
-309 DINGEWLKPVGVID
+309 DINGEWLKAVGMID
-323 KIAVKNKVDYEE
+323 KIAIKNKVDYEE

-346 LGSGYAQTAHI
+346 LGSGYAQTAQI
-357 VALKNSSDD
+357 VALKGAMDD
-366 GIRGYKVAVPDSNDV
+366 HIRGYKVTVPDSNNV
-381 NRVVGINDGIYS
+381 NRVIGIEDGIYS

-414 AGKLPRKDAF
+414 SGKLPRKDVF
-424 RKRKA
+424 KKREA
-429 GVINLEDTSTP
+429 GTFKLSDSGTE
-440 VIELTA
+440 VIEIAT
-446 KINERDFSE
+446 KINEKDFSDSK
-455 AKTVSVEIVS
+455 AVKIVIKS
-465 VEEEIDQAEILA
+465 VEEAIDQAAIL
-477 KLDTSIKAK
+477 KNLDTSIKARRIVGIK
-486 RVIAENKAALALSE
+486 TEGE
-500 VDLVSSESKAVVN
+500 T
-513 EKAQKLKLNVRA
+513 A
-525 AAAAA
+525 AA
-530 AEASKYA
+530 KHP
-537 EGTIVVEYNNDNY
+537 EGTLVAVNG
-550 TVKVVKNGQL
+550 TSLKKVVKGTL
-560 EAYTEDGIYLIEKDN
+560 TPESVDGYFLADIDGGLKLYKSTQGTLAEHSVKEGN
-575 ALVLL
+575 AI
-580 ESKSKTVSKKNVEE
+580 
-594 GTSFIATNGTI
+594 IATNGQY
-605 ANVYTVGASNEIT
+605 ANVYKENGTAIYEPISTLAEI
-618 PVSVLAQLAN
+618 AN
-628 EELEEDYTLCYVEDL
+628 TELDEDYTLCHVEDL
-643 QTELVVKVFST
+643 ATGLTVNVFST
-654 EAQWMTY
+654 EAQWMTF

-667 LNEDTVF
+667 LNENEVF
-674 SKYFSAIALTPDTEV
+674 AKLFKASALKPDTEV
-689 GEKAEGTGKDKG
+689 GTLVQGTGQDKG
-701 DIYFDTTMYI
+701 KTYFDTTMYV
-711 PYTTS
+711 PYTTT

-787 IGRCISIPFM
+787 IGRAISIPFV

-823 LSADKSSTNQPI
+823 LDADKSSTNQPI
-835 NLPTLAFELSN
+835 SLPTLAFELSN

-861 KTTNGTVIT
+861 TTTQGTVVT
-870 DGITMAPVDSAYRRL
+870 DGVTMAPVDSAYRRL
-885 STSKVINVVDA
+885 STTKVINVVDA
-896 SLREVIAPYI
+896 ALREVIEPYI
-906 GSQDNLANRNSMNTA
+906 GSQDNLATRNSLQTA
-921 ITSVLNKLKE
+921 ITSRLNKLKE
-931 NLISYYKFKIVSD
+931 KLISYYKFNIISD
-944 EASARLGIVK
+944 SSAARLGIIKV
-954 IQYTIIPY
+954 QYVVIPY
-962 NEIKEVRNTVSVQET
+962 NEIKEVRNTLSVQES

>member
-1 MANTGI
+1 MATTGI

-18 TEIVPDYAQD
+18 TEIIPDYAQD

-54 VPIASPEHAKYI
+54 VPIFSPEHAKYI

-71 DATTRR
+71 DAKTRR
-77 EASLVAEIYDAWER
+77 EANLVPEIYDAWGR
-91 GCRTIYGIRVSGKE
+91 GCRTIYAIRVSGKE
-105 IYNDYHFATETN
+105 IYKDYQFATETK

-122 SGIFPSNLNKE
+122 SGIFPSNENKD
-133 VYLNYAANQAEN
+133 VFLNYAANQSEN
-145 GDAGVIRVYKPVD
+145 SDAGVIRIFKPAD
-158 RANMKEKIQGLVFNE
+158 RANMREKMQGLVLNQ
-173 SEMLVTDIKLAGY
+173 SEMLITDIKLAGY

-201 NEIESNNVIRLSIVD
+201 NGAESNNVLRLAIVD

-227 EAQSLCLGVMFP
+227 EAQSLCVGVMFP
-239 GVYVIGRDKV
+239 GVYTIGRDK
-249 AADVTVKT
+249 AAEGVTVKT
-257 DIDYVLSGTRKP
+257 QVDYVLASKAKP
-269 HTNYKESIWTELIV
+269 HTNYREAIWKELNV

-288 SGYPLFAKASNDL
+288 TEFPLFAKAMNDL
-301 SALLPVAA
+301 SALLPTSA
-309 DINGEWLKPVGVID
+309 DINGEWLKAVGMID
-323 KIAVKNKVDYEE
+323 KIAIKNKIDYEE

-346 LGSGYAQTAHI
+346 LGSGYAQTAQI
-357 VALKNSSDD
+357 IALKGASDD
-366 GIRGYKVAVPDSNDV
+366 NIRGYKVTVPDSNNV
-381 NRVVGINDGIYS
+381 NRVIGIEDGIYS

-414 AGKLPRKDAF
+414 SGKLPRKDVF
-424 RKRKA
+424 KKREA
-429 GVINLEDTSTP
+429 GTFKLSENSVE
-440 VIELTA
+440 VIEIAT
-446 KINERDFSE
+446 KINEKDFSDSK
-455 AKTVSVEIVS
+455 AVKIVIKSVET
-465 VEEEIDQAEILA
+465 ENAIDQAAIL
-477 KLDTSIKAK
+477 KNLDTSIKARRIIGIK
-486 RVIAENKAALALSE
+486 TDGETAAAKHPEGTLVAVNGTSLKKVVKGALTPESVDGYFLADTDGGLKLYKCTQGALSE
-500 VDLVSSESKAVVN
+500 HSA
-513 EKAQKLKLNVRA
+513 
-525 AAAAA
+525 
-530 AEASKYA
+530 
-537 EGTIVVEYNNDNY
+537 
-550 TVKVVKNGQL
+550 
-560 EAYTEDGIYLIEKDN
+560 
-575 ALVLL
+575 
-580 ESKSKTVSKKNVEE
+580 EE
-594 GTSFIATNGTI
+594 GNAIIATNGQY
-605 ANVYTVGASNEIT
+605 ANVYQRNGSAIYEPISTLAEI
-618 PVSVLAQLAN
+618 AN
-628 EELEEDYTLCYVEDL
+628 TELDEDYTLCHVEDL
-643 QTELVVKVFST
+643 ATGLTVNIFST
-654 EAQWMTY
+654 EAQWMTF

-667 LNEDTVF
+667 LNENEVF
-674 SKYFSAIALTPDTEV
+674 AKLFKASALKPDTEV
-689 GEKAEGTGKDKG
+689 GSLVQGTGQDKG
-701 DIYFDTTMYI
+701 KTYFDTTMYV
-711 PYTTS
+711 PYTTT

-787 IGRCISIPFM
+787 IGRAISIPFV

-823 LSADKSSTNQPI
+823 LDADKSSTNQPI

-861 KTTNGTVIT
+861 TTTQGTVVT
-870 DGITMAPVDSAYRRL
+870 DGVTMAPVDSAYRRL
-885 STSKVINVVDA
+885 STTKVINVVDA
-896 SLREVIAPYI
+896 ALREVIEPYI
-906 GSQDNLANRNSMNTA
+906 GSQDNLATRNSLQTA
-921 ITSVLNKLKE
+921 ITSRLNKLKE
-931 NLISYYKFKIVSD
+931 KLISYYKFNIISD
-944 EASARLGIVK
+944 SSAARLGIIKV
-954 IQYTIIPY
+954 QYVVIPY
-962 NEIKEVRNTVSVQET
+962 NEIKEVRNTLSVQES

>member
-1 MANTGI
+1 MATTGI

-18 TEIVPDYAQD
+18 TEIIPDYAQD

-54 VPIASPEHAKYI
+54 VPIFSPEHAKYI

-71 DATTRR
+71 DAKTRR
-77 EASLVAEIYDAWER
+77 EANLVPEIYDAWGR
-91 GCRTIYGIRVSGKE
+91 GCRTIYAIRVSGKE
-105 IYNDYHFATETN
+105 IYKDYQFATETK

-122 SGIFPSNLNKE
+122 SGIFPSNENKD
-133 VYLNYAANQAEN
+133 VFLNYAANQSEN
-145 GDAGVIRVYKPVD
+145 SDAGVIRIFKPAD
-158 RANMKEKIQGLVFNE
+158 RANMREKMQGLVLNQ
-173 SEMLVTDIKLAGY
+173 SEMLITDIKLAGY

-201 NEIESNNVIRLSIVD
+201 NGAESNNVLRLAIVD

-227 EAQSLCLGVMFP
+227 EAQSLCVGVMFP
-239 GVYVIGRDKV
+239 GVYTIGRDK
-249 AADVTVKT
+249 AAEGVTVKT
-257 DIDYVLSGTRKP
+257 QVDYVLASKAKP
-269 HTNYKESIWTELIV
+269 HTNYREAIWKELNV

-288 SGYPLFAKASNDL
+288 TEFPLFAKAMNDL
-301 SALLPVAA
+301 SALLPTSA
-309 DINGEWLKPVGVID
+309 DINGEWLKAVGMID
-323 KIAVKNKVDYEE
+323 KIAIKNKVDYEE

-346 LGSGYAQTAHI
+346 LGSGYAQTAQI
-357 VALKNSSDD
+357 VALKGAMDD
-366 GIRGYKVAVPDSNDV
+366 HIRGYKVTVPDSNNV
-381 NRVVGINDGIYS
+381 NRVIGIEDGIYS

-414 AGKLPRKDAF
+414 SGKLPRKDVF
-424 RKRKA
+424 KKREA
-429 GVINLEDTSTP
+429 GTFKLSDSGTE
-440 VIELTA
+440 VIEIAT
-446 KINERDFSE
+446 KINEKDFSDSK
-455 AKTVSVEIVS
+455 AVKIVIKSVET
-465 VEEEIDQAEILA
+465 ENAIDQAAIL
-477 KLDTSIKAK
+477 KNLDTSIKARRIVGIK
-486 RVIAENKAALALSE
+486 TEGE
-500 VDLVSSESKAVVN
+500 T
-513 EKAQKLKLNVRA
+513 A
-525 AAAAA
+525 AA
-530 AEASKYA
+530 KHP
-537 EGTIVVEYNNDNY
+537 EGTLVAVNG
-550 TVKVVKNGQL
+550 TSLKKVVKGTL
-560 EAYTEDGIYLIEKDN
+560 TPESVDGYFLADIDGGLKLYKSTQGTLAEHSVKEGN
-575 ALVLL
+575 AI
-580 ESKSKTVSKKNVEE
+580 
-594 GTSFIATNGTI
+594 IATNGQY
-605 ANVYTVGASNEIT
+605 ANVYKENGTAIYEPISTLAEI
-618 PVSVLAQLAN
+618 AN
-628 EELEEDYTLCYVEDL
+628 TELDEDYTLCHVEDL
-643 QTELVVKVFST
+643 ATGLTVNVFST
-654 EAQWMTY
+654 EAQWMTF

-667 LNEDTVF
+667 LNENEVF
-674 SKYFSAIALTPDTEV
+674 AKLFKASALKPDTEV
-689 GEKAEGTGKDKG
+689 GSLVQGTGQDKG
-701 DIYFDTTMYI
+701 KTYFDTTMYV
-711 PYTTS
+711 PYTTT

-787 IGRCISIPFM
+787 IGRAISIPFV

-823 LSADKSSTNQPI
+823 LDADKSSTNQPI
-835 NLPTLAFELSN
+835 SLPTLAFELSN

-861 KTTNGTVIT
+861 TTTQGTVVT
-870 DGITMAPVDSAYRRL
+870 DGVTMAPVDSAYRRL
-885 STSKVINVVDA
+885 STTKVINVVDA
-896 SLREVIAPYI
+896 ALREVIEPYI
-906 GSQDNLANRNSMNTA
+906 GSQDNLATRNSLQTA
-921 ITSVLNKLKE
+921 ITSRLNKLKE
-931 NLISYYKFKIVSD
+931 KLISYYKFNIISD
-944 EASARLGIVK
+944 SSAARLGIIKV
-954 IQYTIIPY
+954 QYVVIPY
-962 NEIKEVRNTVSVQET
+962 NEIKEVRNTLSVQES

>member
-1 MANTGI
+1 MATTGI

-18 TEIVPDYAQD
+18 TEIIPDYAQD

-54 VPIASPEHAKYI
+54 VPIFSPEHAKYI

-71 DATTRR
+71 DAKTRR
-77 EASLVAEIYDAWER
+77 EANLVPEIYDAWGR
-91 GCRTIYGIRVSGKE
+91 GCRTIYAIRVSGKE
-105 IYNDYHFATETN
+105 IYKDYQFATETK

-122 SGIFPSNLNKE
+122 SGIFPSNENKD
-133 VYLNYAANQAEN
+133 VFLNYAANQSEN
-145 GDAGVIRVYKPVD
+145 SDAGVIRIFKPAD
-158 RANMKEKIQGLVFNE
+158 RANMREKMQGLVLNQ
-173 SEMLVTDIKLAGY
+173 SEMLITDIKLAGY

-201 NEIESNNVIRLSIVD
+201 NGAESNNVLRLAIVD

-227 EAQSLCLGVMFP
+227 EAQSLCVGVMFP
-239 GVYVIGRDKV
+239 GVYTIGRDK
-249 AADVTVKT
+249 AAEGVTAKT
-257 DIDYVLSGTRKP
+257 QVDYVLASKAKP
-269 HTNYKESIWTELIV
+269 HTNYREAIWKELNV

-288 SGYPLFAKASNDL
+288 TEFPLFAKAMNDL
-301 SALLPVAA
+301 SALLPTSA
-309 DINGEWLKPVGVID
+309 DINGEWLKAVGMID
-323 KIAVKNKVDYEE
+323 KIAIKNKVDYEE

-346 LGSGYAQTAHI
+346 LGSGYAQTAQI
-357 VALKNSSDD
+357 VALKGAMDD
-366 GIRGYKVAVPDSNDV
+366 HIRGYKVTVPDSNNV
-381 NRVVGINDGIYS
+381 NRVIGIEDGIYS

-414 AGKLPRKDAF
+414 SGKLPRKDVF
-424 RKRKA
+424 KKRKA
-429 GVINLEDTSTP
+429 GTFKLSDSSVQ
-440 VIELTA
+440 VIEIAT
-446 KINERDFSE
+446 KINEKDFSDSK
-455 AKTVSVEIVS
+455 AVKIVIKSVEQA
-465 VEEEIDQAEILA
+465 IDQAAIL
-477 KLDTSIKAK
+477 KNLDTSIKA
-486 RVIAENKAALALSE
+486 RRIIGINTDGET
-500 VDLVSSESKAVVN
+500 
-513 EKAQKLKLNVRA
+513 A
-525 AAAAA
+525 AA
-530 AEASKYA
+530 KHP
-537 EGTIVVEYNNDNY
+537 EGTLVAVDGASLK
-550 TVKVVKNGQL
+550 KVVKG
-560 EAYTEDGIYLIEKDN
+560 
-575 ALVLL
+575 ALVS
-580 ESKSKTVSKKNVEE
+580 ESVDGYFLADADGGLKLYKSTQGTLAKHSVKE
-594 GTSFIATNGTI
+594 GNAIIATNGQY
-605 ANVYTVGASNEIT
+605 ANVYQRNGSAIYEPISTLAEI
-618 PVSVLAQLAN
+618 AN
-628 EELEEDYTLCYVEDL
+628 TELDEDYTLCHVEDL
-643 QTELVVKVFST
+643 ATGLTVNVFST
-654 EAQWMTY
+654 EAQWMTF

-667 LNEDTVF
+667 LNENEVF
-674 SKYFSAIALTPDTEV
+674 AKLFKASALKPDTEV
-689 GEKAEGTGKDKG
+689 GSLVQGTGQDKG
-701 DIYFDTTMYI
+701 KTYFDTTMYV
-711 PYTTS
+711 PYTTT

-770 KRPNGNNMLN
+770 KRSNGNNMLN

-885 STSKVINVVDA
+885 TTSKVINVVDA

-962 NEIKEVRNTVSVQET
+962 NEIKEVRNTLSVQET

>member
-1 MANTGI
+1 MATTGI

-18 TEIVPDYAQD
+18 TEIIPDYAQD

-54 VPIASPEHAKYI
+54 VPIFSPEHAKYI

-71 DATTRR
+71 DAKTRR
-77 EASLVAEIYDAWER
+77 EANLVPEIYDAWGR
-91 GCRTIYGIRVSGKE
+91 GCRTIYAIRVSGKE
-105 IYNDYHFATETN
+105 IYKDYQFATETK

-122 SGIFPSNLNKE
+122 SGIFPSNENKD
-133 VYLNYAANQAEN
+133 VFLNYAANQSEN
-145 GDAGVIRVYKPVD
+145 SDAGVIRIFKPAD
-158 RANMKEKIQGLVFNE
+158 RANMREKMQGLVLNQ
-173 SEMLVTDIKLAGY
+173 SEMLITDIKLAGY

-201 NEIESNNVIRLSIVD
+201 NGAESNNVLRLAIVD

-227 EAQSLCLGVMFP
+227 EAQSLCVGVMFP
-239 GVYVIGRDKV
+239 GVYTIGRDK
-249 AADVTVKT
+249 AAEGVTVKT
-257 DIDYVLSGTRKP
+257 QVDYVLASKAKP
-269 HTNYKESIWTELIV
+269 HTNYREAIWKELNV

-288 SGYPLFAKASNDL
+288 TEFPLFAKAINDL
-301 SALLPVAA
+301 SALLPTSA
-309 DINGEWLKPVGVID
+309 DINGEWLKAVGMID
-323 KIAVKNKVDYEE
+323 KIAIKNKVDYEE

-346 LGSGYAQTAHI
+346 LGSGYAQTAQI
-357 VALKNSSDD
+357 VALKGAMDD
-366 GIRGYKVAVPDSNDV
+366 HIRGYKVTVPDSNNV
-381 NRVVGINDGIYS
+381 NRVIGIEDGIYS

-414 AGKLPRKDAF
+414 SGKLPRKDVF
-424 RKRKA
+424 KKREA
-429 GVINLEDTSTP
+429 GTFKLSDSGTE
-440 VIELTA
+440 VIEIAT
-446 KINERDFSE
+446 KINEKDFSDSK
-455 AKTVSVEIVS
+455 AVKIVIKSVET
-465 VEEEIDQAEILA
+465 ENAIDQAAIL
-477 KLDTSIKAK
+477 KNLDTSIKARRIIGIK
-486 RVIAENKAALALSE
+486 TDGET
-500 VDLVSSESKAVVN
+500 
-513 EKAQKLKLNVRA
+513 A
-525 AAAAA
+525 AA
-530 AEASKYA
+530 KHP
-537 EGTIVVEYNNDNY
+537 EGTLVAVNG
-550 TVKVVKNGQL
+550 TSLKKVVKGTL
-560 EAYTEDGIYLIEKDN
+560 TPESVDGYFLADIDGGLKLYKSTQGTLAEHSVKEGN
-575 ALVLL
+575 AI
-580 ESKSKTVSKKNVEE
+580 
-594 GTSFIATNGTI
+594 IATNGQY
-605 ANVYTVGASNEIT
+605 ANVYKENGTAIYEPISTLAEI
-618 PVSVLAQLAN
+618 AN
-628 EELEEDYTLCYVEDL
+628 TELDEDYTLCHVEDL
-643 QTELVVKVFST
+643 ATGLTVNVFST
-654 EAQWMTY
+654 EAQWMTF

-667 LNEDTVF
+667 LNENEVF
-674 SKYFSAIALTPDTEV
+674 AKLFKASALKPDTEV
-689 GEKAEGTGKDKG
+689 GTLVQGTGQDKG
-701 DIYFDTTMYI
+701 KTYFDTTMYV
-711 PYTTS
+711 PYTTT

-787 IGRCISIPFM
+787 IGRAISIPFV

-823 LSADKSSTNQPI
+823 LDADKSSTNQPI
-835 NLPTLAFELSN
+835 SLPTLAFELSN

-861 KTTNGTVIT
+861 TTTQGTVVT

-885 STSKVINVVDA
+885 STTKVINVVDA
-896 SLREVIAPYI
+896 ALREVIEPYI
-906 GSQDNLANRNSMNTA
+906 GSQDNLATRNSLQTA
-921 ITSVLNKLKE
+921 ITSRLNKLKE
-931 NLISYYKFKIVSD
+931 KLISYYKFNIISD
-944 EASARLGIVK
+944 SSAARLGIIKV
-954 IQYTIIPY
+954 QYVVIPY
-962 NEIKEVRNTVSVQET
+962 NEIKEVRNTLSVQES

>member
-1 MANTGI
+1 MATTGI

-18 TEIVPDYAQD
+18 TEIIPDYAQD

-54 VPIASPEHAKYI
+54 VPIFSPEHAKYI

-71 DATTRR
+71 DAKTRR
-77 EASLVAEIYDAWER
+77 EANLVPEIYDAWGR
-91 GCRTIYGIRVSGKE
+91 GCRTIYAIRVSGKE
-105 IYNDYHFATETN
+105 IYKDYQFATETK

-122 SGIFPSNLNKE
+122 SGIFPSNENKD
-133 VYLNYAANQAEN
+133 VFLNYAANQSEN
-145 GDAGVIRVYKPVD
+145 SDAGVIRIFKPAD
-158 RANMKEKIQGLVFNE
+158 RDNMREKMQGLVLNQ
-173 SEMLVTDIKLAGY
+173 SEMLITDIKLAGY

-201 NEIESNNVIRLSIVD
+201 NGAESNNVLRLAIVD

-227 EAQSLCLGVMFP
+227 EAQSLCVGVMFP
-239 GVYVIGRDKV
+239 GVYTIGRDK
-249 AADVTVKT
+249 AAEGVTVKT
-257 DIDYVLSGTRKP
+257 QVDYVLASKAKP
-269 HTNYKESIWTELIV
+269 HTNYREAIWKELNV

-288 SGYPLFAKASNDL
+288 TEFPLFAKAMNDL
-301 SALLPVAA
+301 SALLPTSA
-309 DINGEWLKPVGVID
+309 DINGEWLKAVGMID
-323 KIAVKNKVDYEE
+323 KIAIKNKVDYEE

-346 LGSGYAQTAHI
+346 LGSGYAQTAQI
-357 VALKNSSDD
+357 VALKGAMDD
-366 GIRGYKVAVPDSNDV
+366 HIRGYKVTVPDSNNV
-381 NRVVGINDGIYS
+381 NRVIGIEDGIYS

-414 AGKLPRKDAF
+414 SGKLPRKDVF
-424 RKRKA
+424 KKREA
-429 GVINLEDTSTP
+429 GTFKLSDSGTE
-440 VIELTA
+440 VIEIAT
-446 KINERDFSE
+446 KINEKDFSDSK
-455 AKTVSVEIVS
+455 AVKIVIKSVET
-465 VEEEIDQAEILA
+465 ENAIDQAAIL
-477 KLDTSIKAK
+477 KNLDTSIKARRIVGIK
-486 RVIAENKAALALSE
+486 SE
-500 VDLVSSESKAVVN
+500 GET
-513 EKAQKLKLNVRA
+513 A
-525 AAAAA
+525 AA
-530 AEASKYA
+530 KHP
-537 EGTIVVEYNNDNY
+537 EGTLVAVNG
-550 TVKVVKNGQL
+550 TSLKKVVKG
-560 EAYTEDGIYLIEKDN
+560 
-575 ALVLL
+575 ALVS
-580 ESKSKTVSKKNVEE
+580 ESVNGYFLADTDDGLKLYNCVE
-594 GTSFIATNGTI
+594 GTLSEHSVREGNAIIATNGQY
-605 ANVYTVGASNEIT
+605 ANVYQRNGSEIYEPIST
-618 PVSVLAQLAN
+618 LAEIAN
-628 EELEEDYTLCYVEDL
+628 TELDEDYTLCHVEDL
-643 QTELVVKVFST
+643 ATGLTVNVFST
-654 EAQWMTY
+654 EAQWMTF
-661 GELVDK
+661 GELVDR
-667 LNEDTVF
+667 LNENEVF
-674 SKYFSAIALTPDTEV
+674 AKLFKASALKPDTEV
-689 GEKAEGTGKDKG
+689 GSLVQGTGQDKG
-701 DIYFDTTMYI
+701 KTYFDTTMYV
-711 PYTTS
+711 PYTTT

-787 IGRCISIPFM
+787 IGRAISIPFV

-823 LSADKSSTNQPI
+823 LDADKSSTNQPI

-861 KTTNGTVIT
+861 TTTQGTVVT
-870 DGITMAPVDSAYRRL
+870 DGVTMAPVDSAYRRL
-885 STSKVINVVDA
+885 STTKVINVVDA
-896 SLREVIAPYI
+896 ALREVIEPYI
-906 GSQDNLANRNSMNTA
+906 GSQDNLATRNSLQTA
-921 ITSVLNKLKE
+921 ITSRLNKLKE
-931 NLISYYKFKIVSD
+931 KLISYYKFNIISD
-944 EASARLGIVK
+944 SSAARLGIIKV
-954 IQYTIIPY
+954 QYVVIPY
-962 NEIKEVRNTVSVQET
+962 NEIKEVRNTLSVQES

>member
-1 MANTGI
+1 MATTGI

-18 TEIVPDYAQD
+18 TEIIPDYAQD

-54 VPIASPEHAKYI
+54 VPIFSPEHAKYI

-71 DATTRR
+71 DAKTRR
-77 EASLVAEIYDAWER
+77 EANLVPEIYDAWGR
-91 GCRTIYGIRVSGKE
+91 GCRTIYAIRVSGKE
-105 IYNDYHFATETN
+105 IYKDYQFATETK

-122 SGIFPSNLNKE
+122 SGIFPSNENKD
-133 VYLNYAANQAEN
+133 VFLNYAANQSEN
-145 GDAGVIRVYKPVD
+145 SDAGVIRIFKPAD
-158 RANMKEKIQGLVFNE
+158 RANMREKMQGLVLNQ
-173 SEMLVTDIKLAGY
+173 SEMLITDIKLAGY

-201 NEIESNNVIRLSIVD
+201 NGAESNNVLRLAIVD

-227 EAQSLCLGVMFP
+227 EAQSLCVGVMFP
-239 GVYVIGRDKV
+239 GVYTIGRDK
-249 AADVTVKT
+249 AAEGVTVKT
-257 DIDYVLSGTRKP
+257 QVDYVLASKAKP
-269 HTNYKESIWTELIV
+269 HTNYREAIWKELNV

-288 SGYPLFAKASNDL
+288 TEFPLFAKAMNDL
-301 SALLPVAA
+301 SALLPTSA
-309 DINGEWLKPVGVID
+309 DINGEWLKAVGMID
-323 KIAVKNKVDYEE
+323 KIAIKNKVDYEE

-346 LGSGYAQTAHI
+346 LGSGYAQTAQI
-357 VALKNSSDD
+357 VALKGAMDD
-366 GIRGYKVAVPDSNDV
+366 HIRGYKVTVPDSNNV
-381 NRVVGINDGIYS
+381 NRVIGIEDGIYS

-414 AGKLPRKDAF
+414 SGKLPRKDVF
-424 RKRKA
+424 KKREA
-429 GVINLEDTSTP
+429 GTFKLSDSGTE
-440 VIELTA
+440 VIEIAT
-446 KINERDFSE
+446 KINEKDFSDSK
-455 AKTVSVEIVS
+455 AVKIVIKSVET
-465 VEEEIDQAEILA
+465 ENAIDQAAIL
-477 KLDTSIKAK
+477 KNLDTSIKARRIVGIK
-486 RVIAENKAALALSE
+486 SE
-500 VDLVSSESKAVVN
+500 GES
-513 EKAQKLKLNVRA
+513 A
-525 AAAAA
+525 AA
-530 AEASKYA
+530 KYA
-537 EGTIVVEYNNDNY
+537 EGTLVAVD
-550 TVKVVKNGQL
+550 TSLKKVVKG
-560 EAYTEDGIYLIEKDN
+560 
-575 ALVLL
+575 ALVS
-580 ESKSKTVSKKNVEE
+580 ESVDGYFLADADGRLKLYKSTQGTLAEHSVKE
-594 GTSFIATNGTI
+594 GNAIIATNGQY
-605 ANVYTVGASNEIT
+605 ANVYKENGTAIYEPISTLAEI
-618 PVSVLAQLAN
+618 AN
-628 EELEEDYTLCYVEDL
+628 TELDEDYTLCHVEDL
-643 QTELVVKVFST
+643 ATGLTVNIFST
-654 EAQWMTY
+654 EAQWMTF
-661 GELVDK
+661 GELVDR
-667 LNEDTVF
+667 LNENEVF
-674 SKYFSAIALTPDTEV
+674 AKLFKASALKPDTEV
-689 GEKAEGTGKDKG
+689 GSLVQGTGQDKG
-701 DIYFDTTMYI
+701 KTYFDTTMYV
-711 PYTTS
+711 PYTTT

-787 IGRCISIPFM
+787 IGRAISIPFV

-823 LSADKSSTNQPI
+823 LDADKSSTNQPI

-861 KTTNGTVIT
+861 TTTQGTVVT
-870 DGITMAPVDSAYRRL
+870 DGVTMAPVDSAYRRL
-885 STSKVINVVDA
+885 STTKVINVVDA
-896 SLREVIAPYI
+896 ALREVIEPYI
-906 GSQDNLANRNSMNTA
+906 GSQDNLATRNSLQTA
-921 ITSVLNKLKE
+921 ITSRLNKLKE
-931 NLISYYKFKIVSD
+931 KLISYYKFNIISD
-944 EASARLGIVK
+944 SSAARLGIIKV
-954 IQYTIIPY
+954 QYVVIPY
-962 NEIKEVRNTVSVQET
+962 NEIKEVRNTLSVQES

>member
-1 MANTGI
+1 MATTGI

-18 TEIVPDYAQD
+18 TEIIPDYAQD

-54 VPIASPEHAKYI
+54 VPIFSPEHAKYI

-71 DATTRR
+71 DAKTRR
-77 EASLVAEIYDAWER
+77 EANLVPEIYDAWGR
-91 GCRTIYGIRVSGKE
+91 GCRTIYAIRVSGKE
-105 IYNDYHFATETN
+105 IYKDYQFATETK

-122 SGIFPSNLNKE
+122 SGIFPSNENKD
-133 VYLNYAANQAEN
+133 VFLNYAANQSEN
-145 GDAGVIRVYKPVD
+145 SDAGVIRIFKPAD
-158 RANMKEKIQGLVFNE
+158 RANMREKMQGLVLNQ
-173 SEMLVTDIKLAGY
+173 SEMLITDIKLAGY

-201 NEIESNNVIRLSIVD
+201 NGAESNNVLRLAIVN

-227 EAQSLCLGVMFP
+227 EAQSLCVGVMFP
-239 GVYVIGRDKV
+239 GVYTIGRDK
-249 AADVTVKT
+249 AAEGVTVKT
-257 DIDYVLSGTRKP
+257 QVDYVLASKAKP
-269 HTNYKESIWTELIV
+269 HTNYREAIWKELNV

-288 SGYPLFAKASNDL
+288 TEFPLFAKAMNDL
-301 SALLPVAA
+301 SALLPTSA
-309 DINGEWLKPVGVID
+309 DINGEWLKAVGMID
-323 KIAVKNKVDYEE
+323 KIAIKNKVDYEE

-346 LGSGYAQTAHI
+346 LGSGYAQTAQI
-357 VALKNSSDD
+357 VALKGAMD
-366 GIRGYKVAVPDSNDV
+366 GQVRGYKVTVPDSNNV
-381 NRVVGINDGIYS
+381 NRVIGIEDGIYS

-414 AGKLPRKDAF
+414 SGKLPRKDVF
-424 RKRKA
+424 KKREA
-429 GVINLEDTSTP
+429 GTFKLSDSSVE
-440 VIELTA
+440 VIEIAT
-446 KINERDFSE
+446 KINEKDFSDSK
-455 AKTVSVEIVS
+455 AVKIVINS
-465 VEEEIDQAEILA
+465 VEEAIDQAAIL
-477 KLDTSIKAK
+477 KNLDTSIKARRIVGIK
-486 RVIAENKAALALSE
+486 SEGETTAA
-500 VDLVSSESKAVVN
+500 
-513 EKAQKLKLNVRA
+513 
-525 AAAAA
+525 
-530 AEASKYA
+530 KYA
-537 EGTIVVEYNNDNY
+537 EGTLVAVDG
-550 TVKVVKNGQL
+550 TSLKKVVKGTL
-560 EAYTEDGIYLIEKDN
+560 TPESVDGYFLADTDDGLKLYECTQGSLSEHS
-575 ALVLL
+575 A
-580 ESKSKTVSKKNVEE
+580 EE
-594 GTSFIATNGTI
+594 GNAIIATNGQY
-605 ANVYTVGASNEIT
+605 ANVYQRNGSEIYEPIST
-618 PVSVLAQLAN
+618 LAEIAN
-628 EELEEDYTLCYVEDL
+628 TELDEDYTLCHVEDL
-643 QTELVVKVFST
+643 ATGLTVNVFST
-654 EAQWMTY
+654 EAQWMTF
-661 GELVDK
+661 GELVDR
-667 LNEDTVF
+667 LNENEVF
-674 SKYFSAIALTPDTEV
+674 AKLFKASALKPDTEV
-689 GEKAEGTGKDKG
+689 GTLVQGTGQDKG
-701 DIYFDTTMYI
+701 KTYFDTTMYV
-711 PYTTS
+711 PYTTT

-787 IGRCISIPFM
+787 IGRAISIPFV

-823 LSADKSSTNQPI
+823 LDADKSSTNQPI

-861 KTTNGTVIT
+861 TTTQGTVVT

-885 STSKVINVVDA
+885 STTKVINVVDA
-896 SLREVIAPYI
+896 ALREVIEPYI
-906 GSQDNLANRNSMNTA
+906 GSQDNLATRNSLQTA
-921 ITSVLNKLKE
+921 ITSRLNKLKE
-931 NLISYYKFKIVSD
+931 KLISYYKFNIISD
-944 EASARLGIVK
+944 SSAARLGIIKV
-954 IQYTIIPY
+954 QYVVIPY
-962 NEIKEVRNTVSVQET
+962 NEIKEVRNTLSVQES

>member
-1 MANTGI
+1 MATTGI

-18 TEIVPDYAQD
+18 TEIIPDYAQD

-54 VPIASPEHAKYI
+54 VPIFSPEHAKYI

-71 DATTRR
+71 DAKTRR
-77 EASLVAEIYDAWER
+77 EANLVPEIYDAWGR
-91 GCRTIYGIRVSGKE
+91 GCRTIYAIRVSGKE
-105 IYNDYHFATETN
+105 IYKDYQFATETK

-122 SGIFPSNLNKE
+122 SGIFPSNENKD
-133 VYLNYAANQAEN
+133 VFLNYAANQSEN
-145 GDAGVIRVYKPVD
+145 SDAGVIRIFKPAD
-158 RANMKEKIQGLVFNE
+158 RANMREKMQGLVLNQ
-173 SEMLVTDIKLAGY
+173 SEMLITDIKLAGY

-201 NEIESNNVIRLSIVD
+201 NGAESNNVLRLAIVD

-227 EAQSLCLGVMFP
+227 EAQSLCVGVMFP
-239 GVYVIGRDKV
+239 GVYTIGRDK
-249 AADVTVKT
+249 AAEGVTVKT
-257 DIDYVLSGTRKP
+257 QVDYVLASKAKP
-269 HTNYKESIWTELIV
+269 HTNYREAIWKELNV

-288 SGYPLFAKASNDL
+288 TEFPLFAKAMNDL
-301 SALLPVAA
+301 SALLPTSA
-309 DINGEWLKPVGVID
+309 DINGEWLKAVGMID
-323 KIAVKNKVDYEE
+323 KIAIKNKVDYEE

-346 LGSGYAQTAHI
+346 LGSGYAQTAQI
-357 VALKNSSDD
+357 VALKGAMDD
-366 GIRGYKVAVPDSNDV
+366 HIRGYKVTVPDSNNV
-381 NRVVGINDGIYS
+381 NRVIGIEDGIYS

-414 AGKLPRKDAF
+414 SGKLPRKDVF
-424 RKRKA
+424 KKREA
-429 GVINLEDTSTP
+429 GTFKLSDSGTE
-440 VIELTA
+440 VIEIAT
-446 KINERDFSE
+446 KINEKDFSDSK
-455 AKTVSVEIVS
+455 AVKIVIKSVET
-465 VEEEIDQAEILA
+465 EQAIDQAAIL
-477 KLDTSIKAK
+477 KNLDTSIKARRIVGIK
-486 RVIAENKAALALSE
+486 TEGE
-500 VDLVSSESKAVVN
+500 T
-513 EKAQKLKLNVRA
+513 A
-525 AAAAA
+525 AA
-530 AEASKYA
+530 KYA
-537 EGTIVVEYNNDNY
+537 EGTLVAVNG
-550 TVKVVKNGQL
+550 TSLKKVVKGTL
-560 EAYTEDGIYLIEKDN
+560 TPESVDGYFLADIDGGLKLYKCTQGTLAEHSVKEGN
-575 ALVLL
+575 AI
-580 ESKSKTVSKKNVEE
+580 
-594 GTSFIATNGTI
+594 IATNGQY
-605 ANVYTVGASNEIT
+605 ANVYKENGSEIYEPIST
-618 PVSVLAQLAN
+618 LAEIAN
-628 EELEEDYTLCYVEDL
+628 TELDEDYTLCHVEDL
-643 QTELVVKVFST
+643 ATGLTVNVFST
-654 EAQWMTY
+654 EAQWMTF

-667 LNEDTVF
+667 LNENEVF
-674 SKYFSAIALTPDTEV
+674 AKLFKASALKPDTEV
-689 GEKAEGTGKDKG
+689 GTLVQGTGQDKG
-701 DIYFDTTMYI
+701 KTYFDTTMYV
-711 PYTTS
+711 PYTTT

-787 IGRCISIPFM
+787 IGRAISIPFV

-823 LSADKSSTNQPI
+823 LDADKSSTNQPI
-835 NLPTLAFELSN
+835 SLPTLAFELSN

-861 KTTNGTVIT
+861 TTTQGTVVT
-870 DGITMAPVDSAYRRL
+870 DGVTMAPVDSAYRRL
-885 STSKVINVVDA
+885 STTKVINVVDA
-896 SLREVIAPYI
+896 ALREVIEPYI
-906 GSQDNLANRNSMNTA
+906 GSQDNLATRNSLQTA
-921 ITSVLNKLKE
+921 ITSRLNKLKE
-931 NLISYYKFKIVSD
+931 KLISYYKFNIISD
-944 EASARLGIVK
+944 SSAARLGIIKV
-954 IQYTIIPY
+954 QYVVIPY
-962 NEIKEVRNTVSVQET
+962 NEIKEVRNTLSVQES

>member
-1 MANTGI
+1 MATTGI

-18 TEIVPDYAQD
+18 TEIIPDYAQD

-54 VPIASPEHAKYI
+54 VPIFSPEHAKYI

-71 DATTRR
+71 DAKTRR
-77 EASLVAEIYDAWER
+77 EANLVPEIYDAWGR
-91 GCRTIYGIRVSGKE
+91 GCRTIYAIRVSGKE
-105 IYNDYHFATETN
+105 IYKDYQFATETK

-122 SGIFPSNLNKE
+122 SGIFPSNENKD
-133 VYLNYAANQAEN
+133 VFLNYAANQSEN
-145 GDAGVIRVYKPVD
+145 SDAGVIRIFKPAD
-158 RANMKEKIQGLVFNE
+158 RANMREKMQGLVLNQ
-173 SEMLVTDIKLAGY
+173 SEMLITDIKLAGY

-201 NEIESNNVIRLSIVD
+201 NGAESNNVLRLAIVD

-227 EAQSLCLGVMFP
+227 EAQSLCVGVMFP
-239 GVYVIGRDKV
+239 GVYTIGRDK
-249 AADVTVKT
+249 AAEGVTVKT
-257 DIDYVLSGTRKP
+257 QVDYVLASKAKP
-269 HTNYKESIWTELIV
+269 HTNYREAIWKELNV

-288 SGYPLFAKASNDL
+288 TEFPLFAKAMNDL
-301 SALLPVAA
+301 SALLPTSA
-309 DINGEWLKPVGVID
+309 DINGEWLKAVGMID
-323 KIAVKNKVDYEE
+323 KIAIKNKVDYEE

-346 LGSGYAQTAHI
+346 LGSGYAQTAQI
-357 VALKNSSDD
+357 VALKGAMDD
-366 GIRGYKVAVPDSNDV
+366 HIRGYKVTVPDSNNV
-381 NRVVGINDGIYS
+381 NRVIGIEDGIYS

-414 AGKLPRKDAF
+414 SGKLPRKDVF
-424 RKRKA
+424 KKRKA
-429 GVINLEDTSTP
+429 GTFKLSDSDVQ
-440 VIELTA
+440 VIEIAT
-446 KINERDFSE
+446 KINEKDFSDSK
-455 AKTVSVEIVS
+455 AVKIVIKSVET
-465 VEEEIDQAEILA
+465 ENAIDQAAIL
-477 KLDTSIKAK
+477 KNLDTSIKARRIVGIK
-486 RVIAENKAALALSE
+486 SE
-500 VDLVSSESKAVVN
+500 GES
-513 EKAQKLKLNVRA
+513 A
-525 AAAAA
+525 AA
-530 AEASKYA
+530 KYA
-537 EGTIVVEYNNDNY
+537 EGTLVAVD
-550 TVKVVKNGQL
+550 TSLKKVVKG
-560 EAYTEDGIYLIEKDN
+560 
-575 ALVLL
+575 ALVS
-580 ESKSKTVSKKNVEE
+580 ESVDGYFLADADGRLKLYKSTQGTLAEHSVKE
-594 GTSFIATNGTI
+594 GNAIIATNGQY
-605 ANVYTVGASNEIT
+605 ANVYKENGTAIYEPISTLAEI
-618 PVSVLAQLAN
+618 AN
-628 EELEEDYTLCYVEDL
+628 TELDEDYTLCHVEDL
-643 QTELVVKVFST
+643 ATGLTVNIFST
-654 EAQWMTY
+654 EAQWMTF
-661 GELVDK
+661 GELVDR
-667 LNEDTVF
+667 LNENEVF
-674 SKYFSAIALTPDTEV
+674 AKLFKASALKPDTEV
-689 GEKAEGTGKDKG
+689 GSLVQGTGQDKG
-701 DIYFDTTMYI
+701 KTYFDTTMYV
-711 PYTTS
+711 PYTTT

-787 IGRCISIPFM
+787 IGRAISIPFV

-823 LSADKSSTNQPI
+823 LDADKSSTNQPI

-861 KTTNGTVIT
+861 TTTQGTVVT
-870 DGITMAPVDSAYRRL
+870 DGVTMAPVDSAYRRL
-885 STSKVINVVDA
+885 STTKVINVVDA
-896 SLREVIAPYI
+896 ALREVIEPYI
-906 GSQDNLANRNSMNTA
+906 GSQDNLATRNSLQTA
-921 ITSVLNKLKE
+921 ITSRLNKLKE
-931 NLISYYKFKIVSD
+931 KLISYYKFNIISD
-944 EASARLGIVK
+944 SSAARLGIIKV
-954 IQYTIIPY
+954 QYVVIPY
-962 NEIKEVRNTVSVQET
+962 NEIKEVRNTLSVQES

>member
-1 MANTGI
+1 MATTGI

-18 TEIVPDYAQD
+18 TEIIPDYAQD

-54 VPIASPEHAKYI
+54 VPIFSPEHAKYI

-71 DATTRR
+71 DAKTRR
-77 EASLVAEIYDAWER
+77 EANLVPEIYDAWGR
-91 GCRTIYGIRVSGKE
+91 GCRTIYAIRVSGKE
-105 IYNDYHFATETN
+105 IYKDYQFATETK

-122 SGIFPSNLNKE
+122 SGIFPSNENKD
-133 VYLNYAANQAEN
+133 VFLNYAANQSEN
-145 GDAGVIRVYKPVD
+145 SDAGVIRIFKPAD
-158 RANMKEKIQGLVFNE
+158 RANMREKMQGLVLNQ
-173 SEMLVTDIKLAGY
+173 SEMLITDIKLAGY

-201 NEIESNNVIRLSIVD
+201 NGAESNNVLRLAIVD

-227 EAQSLCLGVMFP
+227 EAQSLCVGVMFP
-239 GVYVIGRDKV
+239 GVYTIGRDK
-249 AADVTVKT
+249 AAEGVTVKT
-257 DIDYVLSGTRKP
+257 QVDYVLASKAKP
-269 HTNYKESIWTELIV
+269 HTNYREAIWKELNV

-288 SGYPLFAKASNDL
+288 TEFPLFAKAMNDL
-301 SALLPVAA
+301 SALLPTSA
-309 DINGEWLKPVGVID
+309 DINGEWLKAVGMID
-323 KIAVKNKVDYEE
+323 KIAIKNKVDYEE

-346 LGSGYAQTAHI
+346 LGSGYAQTAQI
-357 VALKNSSDD
+357 VALKGAMDSHV
-366 GIRGYKVAVPDSNDV
+366 RGYKVTVPDSNNV
-381 NRVVGINDGIYS
+381 NRVIGIEDGIYS

-414 AGKLPRKDAF
+414 SGKLPRKDVF
-424 RKRKA
+424 KKRKA
-429 GVINLEDTSTP
+429 GTFKLSDNSVE
-440 VIELTA
+440 VIEIAT
-446 KINERDFSE
+446 KINEKDFSDSK
-455 AKTVSVEIVS
+455 AVKIVIKSVEQA
-465 VEEEIDQAEILA
+465 IDQVAIL
-477 KLDTSIKAK
+477 KNLDTSIKARRIVGIK
-486 RVIAENKAALALSE
+486 SE
-500 VDLVSSESKAVVN
+500 GES
-513 EKAQKLKLNVRA
+513 A
-525 AAAAA
+525 AA
-530 AEASKYA
+530 KYA
-537 EGTIVVEYNNDNY
+537 EGTLVAVD
-550 TVKVVKNGQL
+550 TSLKKVVKG
-560 EAYTEDGIYLIEKDN
+560 
-575 ALVLL
+575 ALVS
-580 ESKSKTVSKKNVEE
+580 ESVNGYFLADTDDGLKLYNCVE
-594 GTSFIATNGTI
+594 GTLSKHSVREGNAIIATNGQY
-605 ANVYTVGASNEIT
+605 ANVYKENGSEIYEPIST
-618 PVSVLAQLAN
+618 LAEIAN
-628 EELEEDYTLCYVEDL
+628 TELDEDYTLCHVEDL
-643 QTELVVKVFST
+643 ATGLTVNIFST
-654 EAQWMTY
+654 EAQWMTF

-667 LNEDTVF
+667 LNENEVF
-674 SKYFSAIALTPDTEV
+674 AKLFKASALKPDVEV
-689 GEKAEGTGKDKG
+689 GSLVQGTGQDKG
-701 DIYFDTTMYI
+701 EIYFDTTMYV
-711 PYTTS
+711 PYTTT

-787 IGRCISIPFM
+787 IGRAISIPFV

-823 LSADKSSTNQPI
+823 LDADKSSTNQPI
-835 NLPTLAFELSN
+835 SLPTLAFELSN

-861 KTTNGTVIT
+861 TTTQGTVVT
-870 DGITMAPVDSAYRRL
+870 DGVTMAPVDSAYRRL
-885 STSKVINVVDA
+885 STTKVINVVDA
-896 SLREVIAPYI
+896 ALREVIEPYI
-906 GSQDNLANRNSMNTA
+906 GSQDNLATRNSLQTA
-921 ITSVLNKLKE
+921 ITSRLNKLKE
-931 NLISYYKFKIVSD
+931 KLISYYKFNIISD
-944 EASARLGIVK
+944 SSAARLGIIKV
-954 IQYTIIPY
+954 QYVVIPY
-962 NEIKEVRNTVSVQET
+962 NEIKEVRNTLSVQES

>member
-1 MANTGI
+1 MATTGI

-18 TEIVPDYAQD
+18 TEIIPDYAQD

-54 VPIASPEHAKYI
+54 VPIFSPEHAKYI

-71 DATTRR
+71 DAKTRR
-77 EASLVAEIYDAWER
+77 EANLVPEIYDAWGR
-91 GCRTIYGIRVSGKE
+91 GCRTIYAIRVSGKE
-105 IYNDYHFATETN
+105 IYKDYQFATETK

-122 SGIFPSNLNKE
+122 SGIFPSNENKD
-133 VYLNYAANQAEN
+133 VFLNYAANQSEN
-145 GDAGVIRVYKPVD
+145 SDAGVIRIFKPAD
-158 RANMKEKIQGLVFNE
+158 RANMREKMQGLVLNQ
-173 SEMLVTDIKLAGY
+173 SEMLITDIKLAGY

-201 NEIESNNVIRLSIVD
+201 NGAESNNVLRLAIVD

-227 EAQSLCLGVMFP
+227 EAQSLCVGVMFP
-239 GVYVIGRDKV
+239 GVYTIGRDK
-249 AADVTVKT
+249 AAEGVTVKT
-257 DIDYVLSGTRKP
+257 QVDYVLASKAKP
-269 HTNYKESIWTELIV
+269 HTNYREAIWKELNV

-288 SGYPLFAKASNDL
+288 TEFPLFAKAMNDL
-301 SALLPVAA
+301 SALLPTSA
-309 DINGEWLKPVGVID
+309 DINGEWLKAVGMID
-323 KIAVKNKVDYEE
+323 KIAIKNKIDYEE

-346 LGSGYAQTAHI
+346 LGSGYAQTAQI
-357 VALKNSSDD
+357 VALKGAMDSH
-366 GIRGYKVAVPDSNDV
+366 IRGYKVTVPDSNNV
-381 NRVVGINDGIYS
+381 NRVIGIEDGIYS

-414 AGKLPRKDAF
+414 SGKLPRKDVF
-424 RKRKA
+424 KKREA
-429 GVINLEDTSTP
+429 GTFKLSDSGTE
-440 VIELTA
+440 VIEIAT
-446 KINERDFSE
+446 KINEKDFSDSK
-455 AKTVSVEIVS
+455 AVKIVIKSVET
-465 VEEEIDQAEILA
+465 EQAIDQAAIL
-477 KLDTSIKAK
+477 KNLDTSIKARRIVGIK
-486 RVIAENKAALALSE
+486 TEGE
-500 VDLVSSESKAVVN
+500 T
-513 EKAQKLKLNVRA
+513 A
-525 AAAAA
+525 AA
-530 AEASKYA
+530 KHP
-537 EGTIVVEYNNDNY
+537 EGTLVAVNG
-550 TVKVVKNGQL
+550 TSLKKVVKGTL
-560 EAYTEDGIYLIEKDN
+560 TPESVDGYFLADTDSGLKLYKCTQGTLSEHS
-575 ALVLL
+575 A
-580 ESKSKTVSKKNVEE
+580 EE
-594 GTSFIATNGTI
+594 GNAIIATNGQY
-605 ANVYTVGASNEIT
+605 ANVYQRNGSEIYEPIST
-618 PVSVLAQLAN
+618 LAEIAN
-628 EELEEDYTLCYVEDL
+628 TELDEDYTLCHVEDL
-643 QTELVVKVFST
+643 ATGLTVNVFST
-654 EAQWMTY
+654 EAQWMTF

-667 LNEDTVF
+667 LNENEVF
-674 SKYFSAIALTPDTEV
+674 AKLFKASALKPDTEV
-689 GEKAEGTGKDKG
+689 GSLVQGTGQDKG
-701 DIYFDTTMYI
+701 EIYFDTTMYV
-711 PYTTS
+711 PYTTT

-787 IGRCISIPFM
+787 IGRAISIPFV

-823 LSADKSSTNQPI
+823 LDADKSSTNQPI
-835 NLPTLAFELSN
+835 SLPTLAFELSN

-861 KTTNGTVIT
+861 TTTQGTVVT

-885 STSKVINVVDA
+885 STTKVINVVDA
-896 SLREVIAPYI
+896 ALREVIEPYI
-906 GSQDNLANRNSMNTA
+906 GSQDNLATRNSLQTA
-921 ITSVLNKLKE
+921 ITSRLNKLKE
-931 NLISYYKFKIVSD
+931 KLISYYKFNIISD
-944 EASARLGIVK
+944 SSAARLGIIKV
-954 IQYTIIPY
+954 QYVVIPY
-962 NEIKEVRNTVSVQET
+962 NEIKEVRNTLSVQES

>member
-1 MANTGI
+1 MATTGI

-18 TEIVPDYAQD
+18 TEIIPDYAQD

-54 VPIASPEHAKYI
+54 VPIFSPEHAKYI

-71 DATTRR
+71 DAKTRR
-77 EASLVAEIYDAWER
+77 EANLVPEIYDAWGR
-91 GCRTIYGIRVSGKE
+91 GCRTIYAIRVSGKE
-105 IYNDYHFATETN
+105 IYKDYQFATETK

-122 SGIFPSNLNKE
+122 SGIFPSNENKD
-133 VYLNYAANQAEN
+133 VFLNYAANQSEN
-145 GDAGVIRVYKPVD
+145 SDAGVIRIFKPAD
-158 RANMKEKIQGLVFNE
+158 RANMREKMQGLVLNQ
-173 SEMLVTDIKLAGY
+173 SEMLITDIKLAGY

-201 NEIESNNVIRLSIVD
+201 NGAESNNVLRLAIVD

-227 EAQSLCLGVMFP
+227 EAQSLCVGVMFP
-239 GVYVIGRDKV
+239 GVYTIGRDK
-249 AADVTVKT
+249 AAEGVTVKT
-257 DIDYVLSGTRKP
+257 QVDYVLASKAKP
-269 HTNYKESIWTELIV
+269 HTNYREAIWKELNV

-288 SGYPLFAKASNDL
+288 TEFPLFAKAINDL
-301 SALLPVAA
+301 SALLPTSA
-309 DINGEWLKPVGVID
+309 DINGEWLKAVGMID
-323 KIAVKNKVDYEE
+323 KIAIKNKVDYEE

-346 LGSGYAQTAHI
+346 LGSGYAQTAQI
-357 VALKNSSDD
+357 VALKGAMDSHV
-366 GIRGYKVAVPDSNDV
+366 RGYKVTVPDSNNV
-381 NRVVGINDGIYS
+381 NRVIGIEDGIYS

-414 AGKLPRKDAF
+414 SGKLPRKDVF
-424 RKRKA
+424 KKRKA
-429 GVINLEDTSTP
+429 GTFKLSDNSVQ
-440 VIELTA
+440 VIEIAT
-446 KINERDFSE
+446 KINEKDFSDSK
-455 AKTVSVEIVS
+455 AVKIVIKS
-465 VEEEIDQAEILA
+465 VEEAIDQAAIL
-477 KLDTSIKAK
+477 KNLDTSIKARRIVGIK
-486 RVIAENKAALALSE
+486 SE
-500 VDLVSSESKAVVN
+500 GET
-513 EKAQKLKLNVRA
+513 A
-525 AAAAA
+525 AA
-530 AEASKYA
+530 KYA
-537 EGTIVVEYNNDNY
+537 EGTLVAVD
-550 TVKVVKNGQL
+550 TSLKKVVKG
-560 EAYTEDGIYLIEKDN
+560 
-575 ALVLL
+575 ALVS
-580 ESKSKTVSKKNVEE
+580 ESVNGYFLADTDDGLKLYNCVE
-594 GTSFIATNGTI
+594 GTLSEHSVREGNTIIATNGQY
-605 ANVYTVGASNEIT
+605 ANVYQENGTAIYEPISTLAEI
-618 PVSVLAQLAN
+618 AN
-628 EELEEDYTLCYVEDL
+628 TELDEDYTLCHVEDL
-643 QTELVVKVFST
+643 ATGLTVNIFST
-654 EAQWMTY
+654 EAQWMTF
-661 GELVDK
+661 GELVDR
-667 LNEDTVF
+667 LNENEVF
-674 SKYFSAIALTPDTEV
+674 AKLFKASALKPDVEV
-689 GEKAEGTGKDKG
+689 GSLVQGTGQDKG
-701 DIYFDTTMYI
+701 EIYFDTTMYV
-711 PYTTS
+711 PYTTT

-787 IGRCISIPFM
+787 IGRAISIPFV

-823 LSADKSSTNQPI
+823 LDADKSSTNQPI

-861 KTTNGTVIT
+861 TTTQGTVVT
-870 DGITMAPVDSAYRRL
+870 DGVTMAPVDSAYRRL
-885 STSKVINVVDA
+885 STTKVINVVDA
-896 SLREVIAPYI
+896 ALREVIEPYI
-906 GSQDNLANRNSMNTA
+906 GSQDNLATRNSLQTA
-921 ITSVLNKLKE
+921 ITSRLNKLKE
-931 NLISYYKFKIVSD
+931 KLISYYKFNIISD
-944 EASARLGIVK
+944 SSAARLGIIKV
-954 IQYTIIPY
+954 QYVVIPY
-962 NEIKEVRNTVSVQET
+962 NEIKEVRNTLSVQES

>member
-18 TEIVPDYAQD
+18 TEIVPDYTQD

-249 AADVTVKT
+249 ATDVKVKT
-257 DIDYVLSGTRKP
+257 DINYVLSGTRKP
-269 HTNYKESIWTELIV
+269 HTNYKESVWTELIV

-366 GIRGYKVAVPDSNDV
+366 GIRGYKVTVPDSNDV

-414 AGKLPRKDAF
+414 SGKLPRKDVF
-424 RKRKA
+424 KKRKA
-429 GVINLEDTSTP
+429 GTFKLSDTGTE
-440 VIELTA
+440 VIEIAT
-446 KINERDFSE
+446 KINEKDFSNS
-455 AKTVSVEIVS
+455 KNVKIVIKSVEADDA
-465 VEEEIDQAEILA
+465 IDQAAIL
-477 KLDTSIKAK
+477 KNLDTSIKAK
-486 RVIAENKAALALSE
+486 RIVGIKSDGEG
-500 VDLVSSESKAVVN
+500 
-513 EKAQKLKLNVRA
+513 A
-525 AAAAA
+525 AA
-530 AEASKYA
+530 KYA
-537 EGTIVVEYNNDNY
+537 EGTLVAVNG
-550 TVKVVKNGQL
+550 TSLKKVVKG
-560 EAYTEDGIYLIEKDN
+560 
-575 ALVLL
+575 ALVS
-580 ESKSKTVSKKNVEE
+580 ESVDGYFLADADNELKLYKCNQGTLTEHSVKE
-594 GTSFIATNGTI
+594 GNAIIATNGQY
-605 ANVYTVGASNEIT
+605 ANVYQEKGSAVYEPISILAEI
-618 PVSVLAQLAN
+618 AN
-628 EELEEDYTLCYVEDL
+628 TELDEDYTLCHVEDL
-643 QTELVVKVFST
+643 ATGLTVKVFST
-654 EAQWMTY
+654 EAQWMTF

-667 LNEDTVF
+667 LNENEVF
-674 SKYFSAIALTPDTEV
+674 AKLFKASALKPDTEV
-689 GEKAEGTGKDKG
+689 GSLVQGTGQDKG
-701 DIYFDTTMYI
+701 KTYFDTTMYV
-711 PYTTS
+711 PYTTT

-861 KTTNGTVIT
+861 NTTNGTVIT

-885 STSKVINVVDA
+885 TTSKVINVVDA

-944 EASARLGIVK
+944 QASARLGIVK

-962 NEIKEVRNTVSVQET
+962 NEIKEVRNTLSVQET

>member
-1 MANTGI
+1 MATTGI

-18 TEIVPDYAQD
+18 TEIIPDYAQD

-54 VPIASPEHAKYI
+54 VPIFSPEHAKYI

-71 DATTRR
+71 DAKTRR
-77 EASLVAEIYDAWER
+77 EANLVPEIYDAWGR
-91 GCRTIYGIRVSGKE
+91 GCRTIYAIRVSGKE
-105 IYNDYHFATETN
+105 IYKDYQFATETK

-122 SGIFPSNLNKE
+122 SGIFPSNENKD
-133 VYLNYAANQAEN
+133 VFLNYAANQSEN
-145 GDAGVIRVYKPVD
+145 SDAGVIRIFKPAD
-158 RANMKEKIQGLVFNE
+158 RANMREKMQGLVLNQ
-173 SEMLVTDIKLAGY
+173 SEMLITDIKLAGY

-201 NEIESNNVIRLSIVD
+201 NGAESNNVLRLAIVD

-227 EAQSLCLGVMFP
+227 EAQSLCVGVMFP
-239 GVYVIGRDKV
+239 GVYTIGRDK
-249 AADVTVKT
+249 AAEGVTVKT
-257 DIDYVLSGTRKP
+257 QVDYVLASKAKP
-269 HTNYKESIWTELIV
+269 HTNYREAIWKELNV

-288 SGYPLFAKASNDL
+288 TEFPLFAKAINDL
-301 SALLPVAA
+301 SALLPTSA
-309 DINGEWLKPVGVID
+309 DINGEWLKAVGMID
-323 KIAVKNKVDYEE
+323 KIAIKNKIDYEE

-346 LGSGYAQTAHI
+346 LGSGYAQTAQI
-357 VALKNSSDD
+357 VALKGAMDSHV
-366 GIRGYKVAVPDSNDV
+366 RGYKVTVPDSNNV
-381 NRVVGINDGIYS
+381 NRVIGIEDGIYS

-414 AGKLPRKDAF
+414 SGKLPRKDVF
-424 RKRKA
+424 KKREA
-429 GVINLEDTSTP
+429 GTFKLSDNSVE
-440 VIELTA
+440 VIEIAT
-446 KINERDFSE
+446 KINEKDFSDSK
-455 AKTVSVEIVS
+455 AVKVVIKSVET
-465 VEEEIDQAEILA
+465 ENAIDQAAIL
-477 KLDTSIKAK
+477 KNLDTSIKARRIIGIK
-486 RVIAENKAALALSE
+486 TDGET
-500 VDLVSSESKAVVN
+500 
-513 EKAQKLKLNVRA
+513 A
-525 AAAAA
+525 AA
-530 AEASKYA
+530 KHP
-537 EGTIVVEYNNDNY
+537 EGTLVAVDG
-550 TVKVVKNGQL
+550 TSLKKVVKG
-560 EAYTEDGIYLIEKDN
+560 
-575 ALVLL
+575 ALVS
-580 ESKSKTVSKKNVEE
+580 ESVNGYFLADTDGGLKLYKSTQGTLAEHSVKE
-594 GTSFIATNGTI
+594 GNAIIATNGQY
-605 ANVYTVGASNEIT
+605 ANVYKENGTAIYEPISTLAEI
-618 PVSVLAQLAN
+618 AN
-628 EELEEDYTLCYVEDL
+628 TELDEDYTLCHVEDL
-643 QTELVVKVFST
+643 ATGLTVNIFST
-654 EAQWMTY
+654 EAQWMTF
-661 GELVDK
+661 GELVDR
-667 LNEDTVF
+667 LNENEVF
-674 SKYFSAIALTPDTEV
+674 AKLFKASALKPDTEV
-689 GEKAEGTGKDKG
+689 GSLVQGTGQDKG
-701 DIYFDTTMYI
+701 KTYFDTTMYV
-711 PYTTS
+711 PYTTT

-787 IGRCISIPFM
+787 IGRAISIPFV

-823 LSADKSSTNQPI
+823 LDADKSSTNQPI

-861 KTTNGTVIT
+861 TTTQGTVVT
-870 DGITMAPVDSAYRRL
+870 DGVTMAPVDSAYRRL
-885 STSKVINVVDA
+885 STTKVINVVDA
-896 SLREVIAPYI
+896 ALREVIEPYI
-906 GSQDNLANRNSMNTA
+906 GSQDNLATRNSLQTA
-921 ITSVLNKLKE
+921 ITSRLNKLKE
-931 NLISYYKFKIVSD
+931 KLISYYKFNIISD
-944 EASARLGIVK
+944 SSAARLGIIKV
-954 IQYTIIPY
+954 QYVVIPY
-962 NEIKEVRNTVSVQET
+962 NEIKEVRNTLSVQES

>member
-1 MANTGI
+1 MATTGI

-18 TEIVPDYAQD
+18 TEIIPDYAQD

-54 VPIASPEHAKYI
+54 VPIFSPEHAKYI

-71 DATTRR
+71 DAKTRR
-77 EASLVAEIYDAWER
+77 EANLVPEIYDAWGR
-91 GCRTIYGIRVSGKE
+91 GCRTIYAIRVSGKE
-105 IYNDYHFATETN
+105 IYKDYQFATETK

-122 SGIFPSNLNKE
+122 SGIFPSNENKD
-133 VYLNYAANQAEN
+133 VFLNYAANQSEN
-145 GDAGVIRVYKPVD
+145 SDAGVIRIFKPAD
-158 RANMKEKIQGLVFNE
+158 RANMREKMQGLVLNQ
-173 SEMLVTDIKLAGY
+173 SEMLITDIKLAGY

-201 NEIESNNVIRLSIVD
+201 NGAESNNVLRLAIVD

-227 EAQSLCLGVMFP
+227 EAQSLCVGVMFP
-239 GVYVIGRDKV
+239 GVYTIGRDK
-249 AADVTVKT
+249 AAEGVTAKT
-257 DIDYVLSGTRKP
+257 QVDYVLASKAKP
-269 HTNYKESIWTELIV
+269 HTNYREAIWKELNV

-288 SGYPLFAKASNDL
+288 TEFPLFAKAINDL
-301 SALLPVAA
+301 SALLPTSA
-309 DINGEWLKPVGVID
+309 DINGEWLKAVGMID
-323 KIAVKNKVDYEE
+323 KIAIKNKVDYEE

-346 LGSGYAQTAHI
+346 LGSGYAQTAQI
-357 VALKNSSDD
+357 VALKGAMD
-366 GIRGYKVAVPDSNDV
+366 GHVRGYKVTVPDSNNV
-381 NRVVGINDGIYS
+381 NRVIGIEDGIYS

-414 AGKLPRKDAF
+414 SGKLPRKDVF
-424 RKRKA
+424 KKREA
-429 GVINLEDTSTP
+429 GTFKLSDSSVE
-440 VIELTA
+440 VIEIAT
-446 KINERDFSE
+446 KINEKDFSDSK
-455 AKTVSVEIVS
+455 AVKIVINS
-465 VEEEIDQAEILA
+465 VEEAIDQAAIL
-477 KLDTSIKAK
+477 KNLDTSIKARRIVGIK
-486 RVIAENKAALALSE
+486 SE
-500 VDLVSSESKAVVN
+500 GET
-513 EKAQKLKLNVRA
+513 A
-525 AAAAA
+525 AA
-530 AEASKYA
+530 KYA
-537 EGTIVVEYNNDNY
+537 EGTLVAVDG
-550 TVKVVKNGQL
+550 TSLKKVVKGTL
-560 EAYTEDGIYLIEKDN
+560 TPESVDGYFLADTDGGLKLYKCTQGTLSEHS
-575 ALVLL
+575 A
-580 ESKSKTVSKKNVEE
+580 EE
-594 GTSFIATNGTI
+594 GNAIIATNGQY
-605 ANVYTVGASNEIT
+605 ANVYQENGSEIYEPIST
-618 PVSVLAQLAN
+618 LAEIAN
-628 EELEEDYTLCYVEDL
+628 TELDEDYTLCHVEDL
-643 QTELVVKVFST
+643 ATGLTVKVFST
-654 EAQWMTY
+654 EAQWMTF
-661 GELVDK
+661 GELVDR
-667 LNEDTVF
+667 LNENEVF
-674 SKYFSAIALTPDTEV
+674 AKLFKASALKPDVEV
-689 GEKAEGTGKDKG
+689 GSLVQGTGQDKG
-701 DIYFDTTMYI
+701 KIYFDTTMYV
-711 PYTTS
+711 PYTTT

-787 IGRCISIPFM
+787 IGRAISIPFV

-823 LSADKSSTNQPI
+823 LDADKSSTNQPI
-835 NLPTLAFELSN
+835 SLPTLAFELSN

-861 KTTNGTVIT
+861 TTTQGTVVT

-885 STSKVINVVDA
+885 STTKVINVVDA
-896 SLREVIAPYI
+896 ALREVIEPYI
-906 GSQDNLANRNSMNTA
+906 GSQDNLATRNSLQTA
-921 ITSVLNKLKE
+921 ITSRLNKLKE
-931 NLISYYKFKIVSD
+931 KLISYYKFNIISD
-944 EASARLGIVK
+944 SSAARLGIIKV
-954 IQYTIIPY
+954 QYVVIPY
-962 NEIKEVRNTVSVQET
+962 NEIKEVRNTLSVQES